1 MRQVRI
7 LLGFIILLSL
17 VRCSTHDPQQM
28 HPDFFVDEEGAV
40 ISQLLSDRILSLAV
54 DSRYLWVGT
63 DRGLSRY
70 DKAGGRW
77 SNFTVKD
84 GLAHNHVLSIALDGL
99 QVWIGTRDGVSR
111 YEISTSTWT
120 RYMPRDGLAGR
131 EVSSIAVDSRFIWF
145 GTPNGLSRYDK
156 ETNSWARKREE
167 DGLAGDFVTQI
178 VIDDDY
184 IWVGTENGVSRY
196 DKLTDS
202 WNNYDKDSG
211 LIDNS
216 VTAIA
221 ADEDSVWFGTENKG
235 LSRYDQRNSEF
246 VRAYTKRDRLT
257 SDQINA
263 LAVDGT
269 SLWLGTADSGVQR
282 YILSVNTWRE
292 YTAETGLSSNHITA
306 IAADGNVVWFGT
318 YEHGLVRYDLRH
330 ETWRIYNEIKA
341 LSDNDVK
348 DIFLT
353 EESVWVATRSGL
365 NQAIYLESA
374 GNSTILNW
382 RTLSKAE
389 GLADNY
395 VTTVVKVGEDLWAG
409 TPRGLGVRRGNEDRW
424 RFFTTKDGL
433 AHDFVTC
440 VAWEPANRAT
450 EGNEQ
455 GERTEEWKGGKDN
468 NTPYASQSHHASR
481 FTHHVSR
488 LWIGTRA
495 GLSTYEPQNQKWN
508 THPSKLQISGW
519 INDIRLDDNFV
530 WIATTDGLVYH
541 NRSAGVSGKL
551 TKKDGLP
558 SAVINTVAIGRDSV
572 WIGTLS
578 GLAQIDKSFITPHV
592 SRPDMSKIV
601 VPTHR
606 DSALRN
612 ARDFGF
618 HNNVRAIV
626 VDDDTIWIG
635 TPLGLAKYDT
645 TEDLWTHYTRENTNK
660 GLASDNVKT
669 ISKDGD
675 KIWVG
680 TIAGV
685 SCFDKTTSKWSKH
698 VAATTTEVL
707 HSNWVSKL
715 AEDGDGLWFG
725 NWKDSTAGA
734 IVRYNGQTDTFRF
747 FSKEDLPLK
756 SIERPITRIHA
767 LTVGKNE
774 VWVGTN
780 GGVLRYNKATDMWHH
795 YTTAEGLPN
804 NEVWTIVLD
813 DPHLWTAHVGGV
825 VSRYSL
831 ETDVWQTYEIVP
843 SVEWS
848 NIGTIAVD
856 PRYVWVTTVWE
867 GIKRY
872 DKLTDQWSS
881 ITEAHGLGNNETND
895 LLVDGDFIWVTG
907 WGDAS
912 RYDRR
917 TKEWEIFSSQRVLS
931 DVNFGIDKGLD
942 GVWLSYSGWGGDGA
956 IASKYHNT
964 TDSWTTLKLPQ
975 MEGVEFDRTKQV
987 VETVDAVW
995 FAADEQGLARYNK
1008 AAKDWTFFSKE
1019 NGLASNDLIEYSL
1032 VVDDRYAWLGT
1043 AGGLSRYD
1051 LKKEIWTTFSRSPLT
1066 RTLRESK
1073 VYAIAAEARYVW
1085 LATTNGLHRYDKQ
1098 TDRWFAP
1105 RLKEEDDERDGTPS
1119 VTCLAIDEKYAWLGT
1134 NKGVLRYDKAGD
1146 RWETYTVE
1154 NGLPSNTVRDLD
1166 VRGYDLWISTD
1177 RGVATFNRL
1186 SDDPN
1191 AWESHTQAL
1200 EVKGMSDD
1208 KQYAQTL
1215 LSDDVRCVAVGEEM
1229 VWFGTD
1235 KGTCQYDREKKTWEA
1250 LSTDVSVLDEIGPGS
1265 AEDPDNREIQRN
1277 LLDTSVIVIDGK
1289 DIWFGTGKGATK
1301 YNLESGDF
1309 VTYTRSDGLAS
1320 DVVTS
1325 IALNGEAIWFGSAD
1339 AGVTRLDRTTGD
1351 WRIFNIGDG
1360 LLHNRVEAI
1369 ALDGDQLWFGTE
1381 QGLCRYNQATETWTS
1396 YAEDQ

>member
-1 MRQVRI
+1 MRQIRLI
-7 LLGFIILLSL
+7 LGFIILLSL
-17 VRCSTHDPQQM
+17 ANCSTHDPQQM
-28 HPDFFVDEEGAV
+28 HPDFLLDEEGAAT
-40 ISQLLSDRILSLAV
+40 SQLLSDRVLSLAV

-70 DKAGGRW
+70 DKAQGRW
-77 SNFTVKD
+77 DNFTVKD
-84 GLAHNHVLSIALDGL
+84 GLAHNHVLSIALDNL

-111 YEISTSTWT
+111 YELPTSTWT

-131 EVSSIAVDSRFIWF
+131 EVTSIAVDSRFIWF

-167 DGLAGDFVTQI
+167 DGLVGDAVTQI
-178 VIDDDY
+178 AIDDDY
-184 IWVGTENGVSRY
+184 IWVGTESGVSRY

-202 WNNYDKDSG
+202 WSNYDKDSG

-221 ADEDSVWFGTENKG
+221 ADDDSVWFGTENKG

-269 SLWLGTADSGVQR
+269 SLWLGTADSGAQR

-292 YTAETGLSSNHITA
+292 YTAEAGLPSNHITA
-306 IAADGNVVWFGT
+306 IAADGNVVWLGT
-318 YEHGLVRYDLRH
+318 YEHGLARYDLRS
-330 ETWRIYNEIKA
+330 ETWRLYGEIKA

-348 DIFLT
+348 DILVT
-353 EESVWVATRSGL
+353 DESIWVATRSGL
-365 NQAIYLESA
+365 NQAAYLADTEFSS
-374 GNSTILNW
+374 GPNW

-395 VTTVVKVGEDLWAG
+395 ITAVAEAGEDLWVG
-409 TPRGLGVRRGNEDRW
+409 TPRGLGVKRDNEDRW
-424 RFFTTKDGL
+424 TFFTTKDGL

-440 VAWEPANRAT
+440 VVWES
-450 EGNEQ
+450 
-455 GERTEEWKGGKDN
+455 GGVGG
-468 NTPYASQSHHASR
+468 T
-481 FTHHVSR
+481 FSR
-488 LWIGTRA
+488 LWIGTGV
-495 GLSTYEPQNQKWN
+495 GLSTYEPQNRRWD
-508 THPSKLQISGW
+508 THPSELQISGR
-519 INDIRLDDNFV
+519 INDIKLDGNFV
-530 WIATTDGLVYH
+530 WIATPDGLVYYDKI
-541 NRSAGVSGKL
+541 ADVSGKL
-551 TKKDGLP
+551 TETDGLP
-558 SAVINTVAIGRDSV
+558 SKIINTIEIGGNSI
-572 WIGTLS
+572 WIGTQS
-578 GLAQIDKSFITPHV
+578 GLARLDKPIATSHV
-592 SRPDMSKIV
+592 SDPDTSRILAKREF
-601 VPTHR
+601 T
-606 DSALRN
+606 
-612 ARDFGF
+612 F
-618 HNNVRAIV
+618 HANVRAII
-626 VDDDTIWIG
+626 VDDDTVWIG

-645 TEDLWTHYTRENTNK
+645 AEDLWTHYTRENTNER
-660 GLASDNVKT
+660 LASNNVKV
-669 ISKDGD
+669 ILENGD
-675 KIWVG
+675 KIWIG
-680 TIAGV
+680 TTAGV
-685 SCFDKTTSKWSKH
+685 NCLDKKTGKWSKH

-715 AEDGDGLWFG
+715 AEDGDRLWFG
-725 NWKDSTAGA
+725 NWKDSTEGA
-734 IVRYNGQTDTFRF
+734 IVRYNRQTDTFRF

-756 SIERPITRIHA
+756 SIERPITRIHD
-767 LTVGKNE
+767 LTVDENE

-780 GGVLRYNKATDMWHH
+780 SGLLRYDKTTDTWRH
-795 YTTAEGLPN
+795 YTIEDGLPN
-804 NEVWTIVLD
+804 NEVWTVVLD
-813 DPHLWTAHVGGV
+813 APYLWAAHIGGV

-831 ETDVWQTYEIVP
+831 ESDTCKTYEIVP

-856 PRYVWVTTVWE
+856 PQYVWVTTVWE

-872 DKLTDQWSS
+872 DKSTDTWTA

-895 LLVDGDFIWVTG
+895 LLIDGDYIWVTG

-912 RYDRR
+912 RYDRQ
-917 TKEWEIFSSQRVLS
+917 TGEWKIFSSQRVLS
-931 DVNFGIDKGLD
+931 DVNFGLDRGLD
-942 GVWLSYSGWGGDGA
+942 GVWLTYSGWSGEGA

-987 VETVDAVW
+987 VETADAVW

-1008 AAKDWTFFSKE
+1008 AAKDWTFFSEE

-1032 VVDDRYAWLGT
+1032 VVDDNYAWVGT

-1051 LKKEIWTTFSRSPLT
+1051 LKKEVWTTFTRSPLT

-1073 VYAIAAEARYVW
+1073 VYAIAAEGRYVW
-1085 LATTNGLHRYDKQ
+1085 LATTDGLHRYDKQ

-1105 RLKEEDDERDGTPS
+1105 RLKGTDDDEDETPS
-1119 VTCLAIDEKYAWLGT
+1119 ITCLTIDEKYAWLGT
-1134 NKGVLRYDKAGD
+1134 NRGVLRYDKAGD

-1154 NGLPSNTVRDLD
+1154 NGLPSNTIRDLD
-1166 VRGYDLWISTD
+1166 VKGYDLWISTD

-1208 KQYAQTL
+1208 EKYAQTL
-1215 LSDDVRCVAVGEEM
+1215 LSDDVRCVAVGEKL

-1235 KGTCQYDREKKTWEA
+1235 KGTCLYDREKKTWEA
-1250 LSTDVSVLDEIGPGS
+1250 LTTDSSVLDKIG
-1265 AEDPDNREIQRN
+1265 IQSN
-1277 LLDTSVIVIDGK
+1277 LTDTSIIVIDEEE
-1289 DIWFGTGKGATK
+1289 IWFGTGKGATK
-1301 YNLESGDF
+1301 YNVKSGDF
-1309 VTYTRSDGLAS
+1309 VTYTQSDGLAS
-1320 DVVTS
+1320 DVVTC
-1325 IALNGEAIWFGSAD
+1325 IALSGKEIWFGSAD

-1351 WRIFNIGDG
+1351 WRIFNIDDG
-1360 LLHNRVEAI
+1360 LSHNRVEAI

-1381 QGLCRYNQATETWTS
+1381 RGLCRYNQATGTWTS
-1396 YAEDQ
+1396 YAENQ

>member
-7 LLGFIILLSL
+7 ILRFIILLSL
-17 VRCSTHDPQQM
+17 ASCSTHDPQQI
-28 HPDFFVDEEGAV
+28 HPDFFLDEEGGAT
-40 ISQLLSDRILSLAV
+40 SRLLSDRVLSLAV

-70 DKAGGRW
+70 DKTRGRW
-77 SNFTVKD
+77 NNFTIKD
-84 GLAHNHVLSIALDGL
+84 GLAHNHVLAITLDDL
-99 QVWIGTRDGVSR
+99 QVWIGTRDGVNR
-111 YEISTSTWT
+111 YEIPTSTWT

-145 GTPNGLSRYDK
+145 GTRNGLSRYDK
-156 ETNSWARKREE
+156 ETNSWARKREA
-167 DGLAGDFVTQI
+167 DGLAGDAVTQI
-178 VIDDDY
+178 AIDDDY

-202 WNNYDKDSG
+202 WNSYDKDSG

-221 ADEDSVWFGTENKG
+221 TDEDSVWFGTENKG

-246 VRAYTKRDRLT
+246 VRAYTQRDRLT

-269 SLWLGTADSGVQR
+269 SLWLGTADSGAQR

-292 YTAETGLSSNHITA
+292 YTTKAGLPSNHITA

-330 ETWRIYNEIKA
+330 ETWRVYNEIKA

-348 DIFLT
+348 DILAT
-353 EESVWVATRSGL
+353 DESIWVATRSGL
-365 NQAIYLESA
+365 NQAAYLADAEFSL
-374 GNSTILNW
+374 GLNW
-382 RTLSKAE
+382 QTLSKAE

-395 VTTVVKVGEDLWAG
+395 ITAVTEIGEDLWVG
-409 TPRGLGVRRGNEDRW
+409 TPRGLGVRYGSEDRW
-424 RFFTTKDGL
+424 SFFTTKDGL

-440 VAWEPANRAT
+440 IEWEPANRAT
-450 EGNEQ
+450 EGRGQ
-455 GERTEEWKGGKDN
+455 GEGMEEWKGGNDN
-468 NTPYASQSHHASR
+468 NTPYASQSY
-481 FTHHVSR
+481 HVSR
-488 LWIGTRA
+488 LWIGTKA
-495 GLSTYEPQNQKWN
+495 GLSTYEPYNRQWN
-508 THPSKLQISGW
+508 THPSELQIPGR
-519 INDIRLDDNFV
+519 INDIKLDGSFV
-530 WIATTDGLVYH
+530 WIATVDGLVYYDRCA
-541 NRSAGVSGKL
+541 NVSGKL
-551 TKKDGLP
+551 TETDGLP
-558 SAVINTVAIGRDSV
+558 SEVINTVAIRGDTI

-578 GLAQIDKSFITPHV
+578 GLAQLDRSILRKKENERLSKLGRSVVLPPSF
-592 SRPDMSKIV
+592 
-601 VPTHR
+601 
-606 DSALRN
+606 SAPR
-612 ARDFGF
+612 A
-618 HNNVRAIV
+618 NVRAIV

-635 TPLGLAKYDT
+635 TPSGLAKYNI
-645 TEDLWTHYTRENTNK
+645 TEDAWTYYTRENTNE
-660 GLASDNVKT
+660 GLVSDNVKT
-669 ISKDGD
+669 ISKNDD

-685 SCFDKTTSKWSKH
+685 SCLDKKTGKWSKH

-725 NWKDSTAGA
+725 NWKDSTEGA
-734 IVRYNGQTDTFRF
+734 IVRYNRQTDTFHF

-767 LTVGKNE
+767 LTVGENE

-780 GGVLRYNKATDMWHH
+780 GGVLRYNKATDMWRH
-795 YTTAEGLPN
+795 YTTEDGLPN

-813 DPHLWTAHVGGV
+813 APYLWTAHIGGV

-831 ETDVWQTYEIVP
+831 ETDTWKTYEIVP

-848 NIGTIAVD
+848 NIGTIAVG

-872 DKLTDQWSS
+872 DKLTNQWSS

-895 LLVDGDFIWVTG
+895 LLIEGDYIWVTG

-912 RYDRR
+912 RYNRR
-917 TKEWEIFSSQRVLS
+917 TGEWEIFSSWRVLS
-931 DVNFGIDKGLD
+931 GMNFGIDRGLD

-956 IASKYHNT
+956 IASKYHNK

-975 MEGVEFDRTKQV
+975 MEEVDFDRTMQV

-1008 AAKDWTFFSKE
+1008 AAKDWTFFSEE

-1032 VVDDRYAWLGT
+1032 VVDDNYAWVGT
-1043 AGGLSRYD
+1043 AGGLSRYN
-1051 LKKEIWTTFSRSPLT
+1051 LKKEVWTTFTQSPLT

-1073 VYAIAAEARYVW
+1073 VYAIAVEARYVW
-1085 LATTNGLHRYDKQ
+1085 LGTTNGLHRYDKQ
-1098 TDRWFAP
+1098 TNRWFAP
-1105 RLKEEDDERDGTPS
+1105 RLKGLEDEGDDTLS
-1119 VTCLAIDEKYAWLGT
+1119 VTCLAIDEKYVWLGT
-1134 NKGVLRYDKAGD
+1134 NKGILRYDKAGN

-1154 NGLPSNTVRDLD
+1154 NGLPSNTIRDLD
-1166 VRGYDLWISTD
+1166 VKGYDLWISTD

-1235 KGTCQYDREKKTWEA
+1235 KGTCRYDREKKTWEA
-1250 LSTDVSVLDEIGPGS
+1250 FTTDVSVLDRIG
-1265 AEDPDNREIQRN
+1265 IQSD
-1277 LLDTSVIVIDGK
+1277 LTDTSVIVIDGE
-1289 DIWFGTGKGATK
+1289 DIWFGTDKGATK
-1301 YNLESGDF
+1301 YNAESGDF
-1309 VTYTRSDGLAS
+1309 VTYTLLDGLAS

-1325 IALNGEAIWFGSAD
+1325 ITLNGEEIWFGSAD
-1339 AGVTRLDRTTGD
+1339 AGVTRLNRITGD
-1351 WRIFNIGDG
+1351 WRVFNIDDG

-1381 QGLCRYNQATETWTS
+1381 RGLCRYNQKTGTWTS
-1396 YAEDQ
+1396 YAED

>member
-17 VRCSTHDPQQM
+17 VRCSTHDPQQI
-28 HPDFFVDEEGAV
+28 HPDFFLDEAGGV
-40 ISQLLSDRILSLAV
+40 TSQLLSDHILSLAV

-70 DKAGGRW
+70 NKMQGRW

-84 GLAHNHVLSIALDGL
+84 GLAHNHVLSIALDDF
-99 QVWIGTRDGVSR
+99 QVWIGTRDGVSL
-111 YEISTSTWT
+111 YEMDTNTWT

-156 ETNSWARKREE
+156 ETNSWARKRKE
-167 DGLAGDFVTQI
+167 DGLAGDFVTRI
-178 VIDDDY
+178 AIDDDY

-202 WNNYDKDSG
+202 WNNYDEDSG

-216 VTAIA
+216 VTAIS

-269 SLWLGTADSGVQR
+269 SLWLGTADSGAQR

-292 YTAETGLSSNHITA
+292 YTAESGLSSNHITA

-330 ETWRIYNEIKA
+330 ETWRIYSEIKA

-348 DIFLT
+348 DIFVT
-353 EESVWVATRSGL
+353 DESVWVATRSGL
-365 NQAIYLESA
+365 NQAIYLEST
-374 GNSTILNW
+374 GDSTTLNW
-382 RTLSKAE
+382 RALSKAE

-395 VTTVVKVGEDLWAG
+395 VTSVMKVGEDLWVG
-409 TPRGLGVRRGNEDRW
+409 TPRGLGVRRGDEDRW
-424 RFFTTKDGL
+424 TFFTTKDGL

-440 VAWEPANRAT
+440 VAWEPANGAT
-450 EGNEQ
+450 HGHGK

-488 LWIGTRA
+488 VWIGTRE

-508 THPSKLQISGW
+508 THPSTLQISDW
-519 INDIRLDDNFV
+519 INDIKLDDSCV
-530 WIATTDGLVYH
+530 WIATADGLVYH
-541 NRSAGVSGKL
+541 NPSAGVSGKL
-551 TKKDGLP
+551 TEKDGLP
-558 SAVINTVAIGRDSV
+558 SEVVNTVAIGRDSV

-578 GLAQIDKSFITPHV
+578 GLAQVDKSFITPHV
-592 SRPDMSKIV
+592 SRF
-601 VPTHR
+601 R
-606 DSALRN
+606 
-612 ARDFGF
+612 F
-618 HNNVRAIV
+618 HNNVRTIV
-626 VDDDTIWIG
+626 VDDGTIWVG
-635 TPLGLAKYDT
+635 APLGLAKYDT
-645 TEDLWTHYTRENTNK
+645 AEDLWTHYTRENTNG
-660 GLASDNVKT
+660 GLASDNVKA
-669 ISKDGD
+669 ISKNRG
-675 KIWVG
+675 KIWIG
-680 TIAGV
+680 TTAGV
-685 SCFDKTTSKWSKH
+685 SCLDKKTGKWSKH
-698 VAATTTEVL
+698 VAAPTTEML

-715 AEDGDGLWFG
+715 AEDQEGLWFG
-725 NWKDSTAGA
+725 NWKDSTEGA
-734 IVRYNGQTDTFRF
+734 IVRYNKQTDTFRF

-756 SIERPITRIHA
+756 STQVPITRVHG
-767 LTVGKNE
+767 LTVGKNK

-780 GGVLRYNKATDMWHH
+780 GGLLCYDRTTDMWRH
-795 YTTAEGLPN
+795 YTIEDGLPN

-813 DPHLWTAHVGGV
+813 TPHLWMGHIGGM
-825 VSRYSL
+825 VSRYSV
-831 ETDVWQTYEIVP
+831 ETDTWKTYEIVP

-895 LLVDGDFIWVTG
+895 LLIDGDFIWVTG

-917 TKEWEIFSSQRVLS
+917 TGEWQIFSSQRVLS
-931 DVNFGIDKGLD
+931 GVNFGIDRGLD
-942 GVWLSYSGWGGDGA
+942 GVWLTYSGWGGDGA
-956 IASKYHNT
+956 IASKYHNK

-987 VETVDAVW
+987 VETVEAVW

-1008 AAKDWTFFSKE
+1008 AAKDWTFFSDE

-1032 VVDDRYAWLGT
+1032 IVDDNYAWVGT

-1051 LKKEIWTTFSRSPLT
+1051 LKKEVWTTFTRSPLT

-1085 LATTNGLHRYDKQ
+1085 LATTSGLHRYDKQ

-1105 RLKEEDDERDGTPS
+1105 RLKEMEDEGNGTPS

-1134 NKGVLRYDKAGD
+1134 NKGILRYDKAGD

-1154 NGLPSNTVRDLD
+1154 NGLPSNIIRDLD

-1200 EVKGMSDD
+1200 EVEGMGDD
-1208 KQYAQTL
+1208 KKYAQTL
-1215 LSDDVRCVAVGEEM
+1215 LSDDVRCVAVGEQL

-1235 KGTCQYDREKKTWEA
+1235 KGACRYDREKKTWEA
-1250 LSTDVSVLDEIGPGS
+1250 LTTDLSVLDKIGS
-1265 AEDPDNREIQRN
+1265 RSK
-1277 LLDTSVIVIDGK
+1277 LTDTSVIVIDGEE
-1289 DIWFGTGKGATK
+1289 IWFGTGKGATN
-1301 YNLESGDF
+1301 YNTESGDF

-1320 DVVTS
+1320 DVVTC
-1325 IALNGEAIWFGSAD
+1325 IALNGEEIWFGSAD

-1351 WRIFNIGDG
+1351 WRVFDTNDG
-1360 LLHNRVEAI
+1360 LPHNRVEAI
-1369 ALDGDQLWFGTE
+1369 ALDGDHLWFGTE
-1381 QGLCRYNQATETWTS
+1381 RGLCRYNQATGTWTS
-1396 YAEDQ
+1396 YAED

>member
-1 MRQVRI
+1 MRQIRLI
-7 LLGFIILLSL
+7 LGFIILLSIAS
-17 VRCSTHDPQQM
+17 CSTHDPQQIS
-28 HPDFFVDEEGAV
+28 PDFFLDQEGGLT
-40 ISQLLSDRILSLAV
+40 SQLLSDHVLSLAV
-54 DSRYLWVGT
+54 GSRYLWVGT

-70 DKAGGRW
+70 DKVGGRW
-77 SNFTVKD
+77 DNFTVKD
-84 GLAHNHVLSIALDGL
+84 GLAHNHVLSIALDDL

-111 YEISTSTWT
+111 YEMDTNTWG

-131 EVSSIAVDSRFIWF
+131 EVSCIAVDSRFIWF

-167 DGLAGDFVTQI
+167 DGLAGDAVTQI

-202 WNNYDKDSG
+202 WNNYDTDSG
-211 LIDNS
+211 LIDNN

-221 ADEDSVWFGTENKG
+221 TDEDSVWFGTENKG

-257 SDQINA
+257 SDHINA

-269 SLWLGTADSGVQR
+269 SLWLGTADNGAQR

-306 IAADGNVVWFGT
+306 IAADGNVIWFGT

-330 ETWRIYNEIKA
+330 ETWRVYNEIKA

-348 DIFLT
+348 DILAT
-353 EESVWVATRSGL
+353 DKSVWVATRSGL
-365 NQAIYLESA
+365 NQAIYVESA
-374 GNSTILNW
+374 RDSTTLNW

-395 VTTVVKVGEDLWAG
+395 ITTVVEVGADLWIG
-409 TPRGLGVRRGNEDRW
+409 TPRGLGVQHATEDKW
-424 RFFTTKDGL
+424 VFFTTKDGL
-433 AHDFVTC
+433 VHDFVTC
-440 VAWEPANRAT
+440 IAWEPANRAT
-450 EGNEQ
+450 EGQGQ
-455 GERTEEWKGGKDN
+455 GEGTEEWKGRKDN
-468 NTPYASQSHHASR
+468 NTPYASQAHHASR

-488 LWIGTRA
+488 LWIGTRT
-495 GLSTYEPQNQKWN
+495 GLSTYEPQNRKWN
-508 THPSKLQISGW
+508 THPSSLQISDQ
-519 INDIRLDDNFV
+519 INGIRLDDNLV
-530 WIATTDGLVYH
+530 WIATTDGLVYY
-541 NRSAGVSGKL
+541 NRSTHVSGKL
-551 TKKDGLP
+551 TETDGLP
-558 SAVINTVAIGRDSV
+558 SEIINTIAIEGNSIWV
-572 WIGTLS
+572 GTPS
-578 GLAQIDKSFITPHV
+578 GLARLDKSFLTHHV
-592 SRPDMSKIV
+592 SRPDISRV
-601 VPTHR
+601 LVPIHR
-606 DSALRN
+606 DSAPRN
-612 ARDFGF
+612 EQNFTLHA
-618 HNNVRAIV
+618 NVRAIV
-626 VDDDTIWIG
+626 VDPPYPPASGGIRGVWIG
-635 TPLGLAKYDT
+635 TPFGLAKYNI
-645 TEDLWTHYTRENTNK
+645 TEDAWTHYTRENTNE
-660 GLASDNVKT
+660 GLAADNVKT
-669 ISKDGD
+669 ISKHGD
-675 KIWVG
+675 KVWIG

-685 SCFDKTTSKWSKH
+685 SCLDERTGNWSKY

-725 NWKDSTAGA
+725 NWKDSTEGA
-734 IVRYNGQTDTFRF
+734 IVRYDRQTDTFRF

-756 SIERPITRIHA
+756 SIERPITRVHA
-767 LTVGKNE
+767 LTVDGNE

-780 GGVLRYNKATDMWHH
+780 GGLLRYDKTMDMWRH
-795 YTTAEGLPN
+795 YTIEDGLPN
-804 NEVWTIVLD
+804 NEVWTLVLD
-813 DPHLWTAHVGGV
+813 PPYLWTAHIGGV

-831 ETDVWQTYEIVP
+831 ETDTWKTYEIVP

-856 PRYVWVTTVWE
+856 PRYVWVTTIWE

-881 ITEAHGLGNNETND
+881 ITEVHGLGNNETND
-895 LLVDGDFIWVTG
+895 LLIDGDYVWVTG

-912 RYDRR
+912 RYNRQ
-917 TKEWEIFSSQRVLS
+917 TGKWEIFSSQRVLS
-931 DVNFGIDKGLD
+931 DVNFGLDRGLD
-942 GVWLSYSGWGGDGA
+942 GVWLTYSGWGGEGA

-964 TDSWTTLKLPQ
+964 TDSWTTLRLPQ
-975 MEGVEFDRTKQV
+975 MEGVEFDRARQV

-1008 AAKDWTFFSKE
+1008 AAKDWTFFSDE

-1032 VVDDRYAWLGT
+1032 VVDDNYAWVGT

-1051 LKKEIWTTFSRSPLT
+1051 LKQEVWTTFTRSPLT

-1073 VYAIAAEARYVW
+1073 VYAIAAEGRYVW
-1085 LATTNGLHRYDKQ
+1085 LGTTNGLHRYDKQ

-1105 RLKEEDDERDGTPS
+1105 RLKGVEDEEDDTPS
-1119 VTCLAIDEKYAWLGT
+1119 ITCLAIDEKYAWLGT
-1134 NKGVLRYDKAGD
+1134 NKGILRYDKAGD
-1146 RWETYTVE
+1146 RWERYTVE
-1154 NGLPSNTVRDLD
+1154 NGLPSNTIRDLD

-1200 EVKGMSDD
+1200 EVKGMGDD
-1208 KQYAQTL
+1208 MKYAQTL
-1215 LSDDVRCVAVGEEM
+1215 LSDDVRCVAIGEAM

-1235 KGTCQYDREKKTWEA
+1235 KGTCRYDREKKTWEA
-1250 LSTDVSVLDEIGPGS
+1250 LTTDSSVLDKIG
-1265 AEDPDNREIQRN
+1265 IQSN
-1277 LLDTSVIVIDGK
+1277 LADTSVIVIDEA
-1289 DIWFGTGKGATK
+1289 DIWFGTHKGATK
-1301 YNLESGDF
+1301 YNVESGDF

-1320 DVVTS
+1320 DVVTC
-1325 IALNGEAIWFGSAD
+1325 IALNGEEIWFGSAD
-1339 AGVTRLDRTTGD
+1339 AGVTRLNKTTGD
-1351 WRIFNIGDG
+1351 WHIFNINDG
-1360 LLHNRVEAI
+1360 LPHNRVEAI
-1369 ALDGDQLWFGTE
+1369 ALDGDELWFGTE
-1381 QGLCRYNQATETWTS
+1381 RGLCRYNQATGTWTS
-1396 YAEDQ
+1396 YAED

>member
-1 MRQVRI
+1 MKKKTEGDLKKMRQICLI
-7 LLGFIILLSL
+7 LGLIILLSL
-17 VRCSTHDPQQM
+17 ANCATHDPQQI
-28 HPDFFVDEEGAV
+28 HPDFFVDGEGGV
-40 ISQLLSDRILSLAV
+40 ISQLLSNRVLSLAV

-70 DKAGGRW
+70 DKTQGRW
-77 SNFTVKD
+77 TNFTVRD
-84 GLAHNHVLSIALDGL
+84 GLAHNHVLSIVLDGA

-111 YEISTSTWT
+111 YEIPTSTWR

-131 EVSSIAVDSRFIWF
+131 EVSCIAVDSRFIWF

-167 DGLAGDFVTQI
+167 EGLAGNFVTQI

-202 WNNYDKDSG
+202 WNNYDKESG

-269 SLWLGTADSGVQR
+269 SLWLGTADSGAQR

-292 YTAETGLSSNHITA
+292 YTAETGLPSNHITA

-330 ETWRIYNEIKA
+330 ETWRTYNEIKA
-341 LSDNDVK
+341 LSDNDIK
-348 DIFLT
+348 DILVT
-353 EESVWVATRSGL
+353 DESIWVATRSGL
-365 NQAIYLESA
+365 NQAIYLE
-374 GNSTILNW
+374 NVRDSTKLNW

-395 VTTVVKVGEDLWAG
+395 VTTVVEVGEDLWVG
-409 TPRGLGVRRGNEDRW
+409 TPRGLGVRHGNEDRW
-424 RFFTTKDGL
+424 TFFTTNDGL

-450 EGNEQ
+450 EGHEQ

-468 NTPYASQSHHASR
+468 NTPYASQSHH
-481 FTHHVSR
+481 VSR

-495 GLSTYEPQNQKWN
+495 GLSTYEPQTQKWN
-508 THPSKLQISGW
+508 THPSELQVSGW
-519 INDIRLDDNFV
+519 INDIKLDNDFV
-530 WIATTDGLVYH
+530 WIATADGLIY
-541 NRSAGVSGKL
+541 NNSSAGVSGKL
-551 TKKDGLP
+551 IEKDGLP
-558 SAVINTVAIGRDSV
+558 SKMINTIEVGGNSV
-572 WIGTLS
+572 WIGTPS
-578 GLAQIDKSFITPHV
+578 GLARLDKSFITSHI
-592 SRPDMSKIV
+592 SRPDISRLL
-601 VPTHR
+601 VPTHW

-612 ARDFGF
+612 ERDFTF
-618 HNNVRAIV
+618 HANVRAIV
-626 VDDDTIWIG
+626 ADADSTIWIG
-635 TPLGLAKYDT
+635 TPSGLAKYNVI
-645 TEDLWTHYTRENTNK
+645 ENAWTHYTRENTNR
-660 GLASDNVKT
+660 GLASNNVKT
-669 ISKDGD
+669 ISKNGGMVW
-675 KIWVG
+675 IG
-680 TIAGV
+680 TTAGV
-685 SCFDKTTSKWSKH
+685 SCLDERTGNWSKH

-725 NWKDSTAGA
+725 NWKDSTEGA
-734 IVRYNGQTDTFRF
+734 IVRYDRQIDIFRF

-756 SIERPITRIHA
+756 PIERPITRIHA
-767 LTVGKNE
+767 LTVSGDA
-774 VWVGTN
+774 VWIGTN
-780 GGVLRYNKATDMWHH
+780 GGLLRYDKATDMWRH
-795 YTTAEGLPN
+795 YTIKDGLPN
-804 NEVWTIVLD
+804 NEVWAVVLD
-813 DPHLWTAHVGGV
+813 APYLWTAHIGGV

-831 ETDVWQTYEIVP
+831 ETDTWKTYEIMP

-856 PRYVWVTTVWE
+856 SRYVWVTTVWE

-881 ITEAHGLGNNETND
+881 ITEAHGLGNNEAND
-895 LLVDGDFIWVTG
+895 LLIDGDYIWVTG

-917 TKEWEIFSSQRVLS
+917 TEEWEIFSSWRVLS
-931 DVNFGIDKGLD
+931 GVNFGIDRGLD
-942 GVWLSYSGWGGDGA
+942 GVWLRYSGWGGDGA
-956 IASKYHNT
+956 IASKYHNK

-975 MEGVEFDRTKQV
+975 MEGVDFRRTMQV
-987 VETVDAVW
+987 VETADAVW
-995 FAADEQGLARYNK
+995 FTADEQGLARYNK
-1008 AAKDWTFFSKE
+1008 SAKDWTFFSEE
-1019 NGLASNDLIEYSL
+1019 NGLASNDLIEYSV
-1032 VVDDRYAWLGT
+1032 VVDGNYAWVGT

-1051 LKKEIWTTFSRSPLT
+1051 LKTEVWTNFTQSPLV

-1098 TDRWFAP
+1098 TNRWFLP
-1105 RLKEEDDERDGTPS
+1105 RVERMDDEEDEADEDDTPG
-1119 VTCLAIDEKYAWLGT
+1119 VTCLAVDEKYAWLGT
-1134 NKGVLRYDKAGD
+1134 NKGILRYDKAGD

-1154 NGLPSNTVRDLD
+1154 NGLPSNTIRDLD
-1166 VRGYDLWISTD
+1166 VRDYDLWISTD

-1191 AWESHTQAL
+1191 AWEAHTQAL
-1200 EVKGMSDD
+1200 EVKGMGDNQ
-1208 KQYAQTL
+1208 KYAETL

-1235 KGTCQYDREKKTWEA
+1235 KGACRYDREKKTWTV
-1250 LSTDVSVLDEIGPGS
+1250 LTTDSSVLDAIEVQGK
-1265 AEDPDNREIQRN
+1265 
-1277 LLDTSVIVIDGK
+1277 LTDTSVIVVDGE
-1289 DIWFGTGKGATK
+1289 DIWFGTSKGATK
-1301 YNLESGDF
+1301 YNTQSGDF

-1320 DVVTS
+1320 DVVTC
-1325 IALNGEAIWFGSAD
+1325 IALNGAEIWFGSAD

-1351 WRIFNIGDG
+1351 WRVFNIDHG
-1360 LLHNRVEAI
+1360 LPHNRVEAI

-1381 QGLCRYNQATETWTS
+1381 RGLCRYNQKTGTWTS
-1396 YAEDQ
+1396 YAEN

>member
-1 MRQVRI
+1 MRQSRI
-7 LLGFIILLSL
+7 ILGFIIFLSL
-17 VRCSTHDPQQM
+17 ASCSTHDPQQM

-40 ISQLLSDRILSLAV
+40 ISQLLSDRILALAV

-70 DKAGGRW
+70 DKMQGRW
-77 SNFTVKD
+77 TNFTVKD

-111 YEISTSTWT
+111 YAMDTDTWT

-131 EVSSIAVDSRFIWF
+131 EISCVAVDSRFIWF

-156 ETNSWARKREE
+156 ETNSWARKREAE
-167 DGLAGDFVTQI
+167 GLAGDFVTQI
-178 VIDDDY
+178 AIDDDY

-269 SLWLGTADSGVQR
+269 SLWLGTADSGAQR

-292 YTAETGLSSNHITA
+292 YTAETGLASNHITA

-330 ETWRIYNEIKA
+330 ETWRIYSEIRA

-348 DIFLT
+348 DIFVT
-353 EESVWVATRSGL
+353 DESVWVATRSGL
-365 NQAIYLESA
+365 NRAIYLESA
-374 GNSTILNW
+374 GAATPLSW

-389 GLADNY
+389 GLPDNY
-395 VTTVVKVGEDLWAG
+395 ITTVVEVGGDLWVG
-409 TPRGLGVRRGNEDRW
+409 TPRGLGKRQIPLQLKKNKVAEFASRRGNEDRW
-424 RFFTTKDGL
+424 TFFTTKDGL

-450 EGNEQ
+450 EGHGQ
-455 GERTEEWKGGKDN
+455 GRGKDN
-468 NTPYASQSHHASR
+468 NTPYASQSHH
-481 FTHHVSR
+481 VSR
-488 LWIGTRA
+488 LWVGTRA
-495 GLSTYEPQNQKWN
+495 GLSTYEPQNRKWN
-508 THPSKLQISGW
+508 THPSELQISGW
-519 INDIRLDDNFV
+519 VNDIRLDGSFV
-530 WIATTDGLVYH
+530 WIATTDGLVYYD
-541 NRSAGVSGKL
+541 RSAGVSGKL
-551 TKKDGLP
+551 TEKDGLP
-558 SAVINTVAIGRDSV
+558 SEIINTVAIGVNSI
-572 WIGTLS
+572 WIGTQS
-578 GLAQIDKSFITPHV
+578 GLARLDRSFLTSHV
-592 SRPDMSKIV
+592 SRF
-601 VPTHR
+601 T
-606 DSALRN
+606 
-612 ARDFGF
+612 F
-618 HNNVRAIV
+618 HANVRAIV
-626 VDDDTIWIG
+626 VDDDSVWIG
-635 TPLGLAKYDT
+635 TPSGLAKYNITADA
-645 TEDLWTHYTRENTNK
+645 WTYYTRENTNE
-660 GLASDNVKT
+660 GLAADNVQT
-669 ISKDGD
+669 ISKSGN

-685 SCFDKTTSKWSKH
+685 SCLDEKTGKWSKH
-698 VAATTTEVL
+698 LAATTTEVL

-715 AEDGDGLWFG
+715 TEDGDGLWFG
-725 NWKDSTAGA
+725 NWKDSTEGA
-734 IVRYNGQTDTFRF
+734 IVRYNRQTDAFRF

-756 SIERPITRIHA
+756 SIERPITRIHG
-767 LTVGKNE
+767 LTVDENE

-780 GGVLRYNKATDMWHH
+780 GGLLRYDKRTDMWRH
-795 YTTAEGLPN
+795 YTTEDGLPN

-813 DPHLWTAHVGGV
+813 GPYLWTAHIGGV
-825 VSRYSL
+825 VSRYSV
-831 ETDVWQTYEIVP
+831 EAEVWETYEIVP
-843 SVEWS
+843 SVRWS

-895 LLVDGDFIWVTG
+895 LLIEGDYIWVTG

-912 RYDRR
+912 RYNRR
-917 TKEWEIFSSQRVLS
+917 TEEWEIFSSQRVLS
-931 DVNFGIDKGLD
+931 DVNFGIDRGID
-942 GVWLSYSGWGGDGA
+942 GVWLSYSGWSGDGA

-975 MEGVEFDRTKQV
+975 MEGVDFDRTKQV
-987 VETVDAVW
+987 VETADAVW

-1008 AAKDWTFFSKE
+1008 AAKDWTFFSDE

-1032 VVDDRYAWLGT
+1032 VVDDSYAWVGT
-1043 AGGLSRYD
+1043 AEGLSRYD
-1051 LKKEIWTTFSRSPLT
+1051 LKTEVWTTFTRSPLT

-1073 VYAIAAEARYVW
+1073 VYAIAAEGRYVW
-1085 LATTNGLHRYDKQ
+1085 LGTTNGLHRYDKQ

-1105 RLKEEDDERDGTPS
+1105 RLKGVEDEGDDIPS
-1119 VTCLAIDEKYAWLGT
+1119 ITCLAIDEKYAWLGT
-1134 NKGVLRYDKAGD
+1134 NRGVLRYDKAGD
-1146 RWETYTVE
+1146 RWETYSVE
-1154 NGLPSNTVRDLD
+1154 NGLPSDTIRDLD
-1166 VRGYDLWISTD
+1166 VSGYDLWISTD

-1200 EVKGMSDD
+1200 EVEGMGND
-1208 KQYAQTL
+1208 KKYAQTL
-1215 LSDDVRCVAVGEEM
+1215 LSDDVRCVAVGEEL

-1235 KGTCQYDREKKTWEA
+1235 KGTCRYDREQKTWEA
-1250 LSTDVSVLDEIGPGS
+1250 LTTDSSVLNKSGTQ
-1265 AEDPDNREIQRN
+1265 NK
-1277 LLDTSVIVIDGK
+1277 LTDTSVIIIDEA

-1301 YNLESGDF
+1301 YNIESGDF

-1320 DVVTS
+1320 DVVTC
-1325 IALNGEAIWFGSAD
+1325 IALNGEEIWFGSAD
-1339 AGVTRLDRTTGD
+1339 AGVTRLDRNTGD
-1351 WRIFNIGDG
+1351 WRVFNMDDG

-1381 QGLCRYNQATETWTS
+1381 RGLCRYNQATGTWTS
-1396 YAEDQ
+1396 YAED

>member
-1 MRQVRI
+1 MRQIRI
-7 LLGFIILLSL
+7 ILGFIIFLSL
-17 VRCSTHDPQQM
+17 ASCSTHDPQQM
-28 HPDFFVDEEGAV
+28 HPDFFLDKGERAT
-40 ISQLLSDRILSLAV
+40 SQLLSDRVLSLAV

-70 DKAGGRW
+70 DKAQGRW
-77 SNFTVKD
+77 DNFTVKD
-84 GLAHNHVLSIALDGL
+84 GLAHNHVLSVVLDGA

-131 EVSSIAVDSRFIWF
+131 EISCIAVDSRFIWF

-167 DGLAGDFVTQI
+167 DGLAGDSVTRI
-178 VIDDDY
+178 VIDDNY

-221 ADEDSVWFGTENKG
+221 ADEDSVWFGTKNKG

-269 SLWLGTADSGVQR
+269 SLWLGTADSGAQR

-292 YTAETGLSSNHITA
+292 YTAETGLPSNHITA

-318 YEHGLVRYDLRH
+318 YEHGLVRYDSRH
-330 ETWRIYNEIKA
+330 ETWRIYDEIKT

-348 DIFLT
+348 DILVT
-353 EESVWVATRSGL
+353 DESVWVATRSGL
-365 NQAIYLESA
+365 NQAAYLEDPEFP
-374 GNSTILNW
+374 TELNW
-382 RTLSKAE
+382 RTLSKID
-389 GLADNY
+389 GLVDNY
-395 VTTVVKVGEDLWAG
+395 ITTLAEVEEDLWVG
-409 TPRGLGVRRGNEDRW
+409 TPRGLGKRQIPLQLKKNKVAEFASRHEGEDRW
-424 RFFTTKDGL
+424 TFFTTKDGL

-440 VAWEPANRAT
+440 IAWESADRET
-450 EGNEQ
+450 KGQ
-455 GERTEEWKGGKDN
+455 GRGKGTEEWKRGKDD
-468 NTPYASQSHHASR
+468 NTQSVSQPHHASR

-488 LWIGTRA
+488 LWIGTRS
-495 GLSTYEPQNQKWN
+495 GLSTYEPRNRRWN
-508 THPSKLQISGW
+508 THPSELQISSW
-519 INDIRLDDNFV
+519 INDIKLDNNFV
-530 WIATTDGLVYH
+530 WIATADGLIYH
-541 NRSAGVSGKL
+541 NSSAGVSGKL
-551 TKKDGLP
+551 TEKDGLP
-558 SAVINTVAIGRDSV
+558 SEMINTIAMEDNSIWV
-572 WIGTLS
+572 GTPS
-578 GLAQIDKSFITPHV
+578 GLARLDKSFIKPHI
-592 SRPDMSKIV
+592 SRF
-601 VPTHR
+601 T
-606 DSALRN
+606 
-612 ARDFGF
+612 F
-618 HNNVRAIV
+618 HANVRAIV
-626 VDDDTIWIG
+626 VDDDTVWIG
-635 TPLGLAKYDT
+635 TPSGLAKYNI
-645 TEDLWTHYTRENTNK
+645 TEDAWTHYTRESTNG
-660 GLASDNVKT
+660 GLTSDNVKT
-669 ISKDGD
+669 ISKNGE
-675 KIWVG
+675 KIWIG
-680 TIAGV
+680 TTAGV
-685 SCFDKTTSKWSKH
+685 SCLDEKTGKWSKH
-698 VAATTTEVL
+698 TAATTTEVL

-715 AEDGDGLWFG
+715 TEDEDGLWFG
-725 NWKDSTAGA
+725 NWKDSTEGA
-734 IVRYNGQTDTFRF
+734 IVRYNRQTDTFRF

-756 SIERPITRIHA
+756 SIERPITRIHG
-767 LTVGKNE
+767 LTVGEDE

-780 GGVLRYNKATDMWHH
+780 GGLLRYNKATDMWRH
-795 YTTAEGLPN
+795 YTIENGLPN
-804 NEVWTIVLD
+804 NEVWTIVPD
-813 DPHLWTAHVGGV
+813 IPYLWMAHIGGV

-831 ETDVWQTYEIVP
+831 ETDEWEAYEIVP

-848 NIGTIAVD
+848 NIGTVAAD
-856 PRYVWVTTVWE
+856 PQYVWVTTVWE

-872 DKLTDQWSS
+872 DKLTNQWSS

-895 LLVDGDFIWVTG
+895 LLIDGDYIWVTG

-912 RYDRR
+912 RYNRR

-931 DVNFGIDKGLD
+931 GVNFGIDRGLD
-942 GVWLSYSGWGGDGA
+942 GVWLTYSGWSGDGA

-964 TDSWTTLKLPQ
+964 TDSWTTLKLPE
-975 MEGVEFDRTKQV
+975 MEGVDFDRTKQV
-987 VETVDAVW
+987 VETADAVW

-1008 AAKDWTFFSKE
+1008 AAKDWTFFSEE

-1032 VVDDRYAWLGT
+1032 VVDDSYAWVGT

-1051 LKKEIWTTFSRSPLT
+1051 LKKEVWTTFTRSPLT

-1073 VYAIAAEARYVW
+1073 VYAIAAETRYVW
-1085 LATTNGLHRYDKQ
+1085 MGTTNGLHRYDKR
-1098 TDRWFAP
+1098 TDRWFTP
-1105 RLKEEDDERDGTPS
+1105 RVQGMEDEEENTPS

-1134 NKGVLRYDKAGD
+1134 NKGILRYDKAGD

-1154 NGLPSNTVRDLD
+1154 NGLPSNAIRDVD

-1208 KQYAQTL
+1208 KKYAQTL
-1215 LSDDVRCVAVGEEM
+1215 LSDDVRCVAVGEEV

-1235 KGTCQYDREKKTWEA
+1235 KGTCRYDREKKTWEA
-1250 LSTDVSVLDEIGPGS
+1250 LTTDDAALDKVG
-1265 AEDPDNREIQRN
+1265 IQSN
-1277 LLDTSVIVIDGK
+1277 LTDTSVIVIDGG
-1289 DIWFGTGKGATK
+1289 DIWFGTGTGATK
-1301 YNLESGDF
+1301 YNVESGKF
-1309 VTYTRSDGLAS
+1309 VTYTQSDGLAS
-1320 DVVTS
+1320 DVVTC
-1325 IALNGEAIWFGSAD
+1325 IALNEEEIWFGSAD

-1351 WRIFNIGDG
+1351 WRVFNVDDG
-1360 LLHNRVEAI
+1360 LPHNRVEAI
-1369 ALDGDQLWFGTE
+1369 AFDADELWFGTE
-1381 QGLCRYNQATETWTS
+1381 RGLCRYNQTTGTWTS
-1396 YAEDQ
+1396 YAED

>member
-1 MRQVRI
+1 MHQIR
-7 LLGFIILLSL
+7 LALGFIILLSL
-17 VRCSTHDPQQM
+17 VSCATHDPRQVT
-28 HPDFFVDEEGAV
+28 PDYFLDEKGD
-40 ISQLLSDRILSLAV
+40 ITSQLLSDRVLSLAV

-70 DKAGGRW
+70 DKVDGRW
-77 SNFTVKD
+77 SNFTMKD
-84 GLAHNHVLSIALDGL
+84 GLAHNHVLSIALDDL

-111 YEISTSTWT
+111 YETDTNTWR

-131 EVSSIAVDSRFIWF
+131 EVSCIAVDSRFIWF

-156 ETNSWARKREE
+156 ETNSWARKSEE
-167 DGLAGDFVTQI
+167 DGLAGDDVTQI
-178 VIDDDY
+178 VIDDGY

-269 SLWLGTADSGVQR
+269 SLWLGTADSGAQR

-292 YTAETGLSSNHITA
+292 YTAEAGLPSNHITA

-330 ETWRIYNEIKA
+330 EQWKTYAEIKA

-348 DIFLT
+348 DLLVT
-353 EESVWVATRSGL
+353 DESVWVATRSGL
-365 NQAIYLESA
+365 NQAAYLE
-374 GNSTILNW
+374 NPDFSTGLNW

-395 VTTVVKVGEDLWAG
+395 ITTVVEVGENLWVG
-409 TPRGLGVRRGNEDRW
+409 TPHGLGVRYEGEDKW
-424 RFFTTKDGL
+424 TFFTKKDGL
-433 AHDFVTC
+433 PHDFVTC
-440 VAWEPANRAT
+440 IAWETVNGST
-450 EGNEQ
+450 ES
-455 GERTEEWKGGKDN
+455 
-468 NTPYASQSHHASR
+468 A
-481 FTHHVSR
+481 FSR
-488 LWIGTRA
+488 LWIGTKA
-495 GLSTYEPQNQKWN
+495 GLSTYEPQNRKWN
-508 THPSKLQISGW
+508 THPSNLQISGW
-519 INDIRLDDNFV
+519 INDIKLDRSSV
-530 WIATTDGLVYH
+530 WIATTSGLVYY
-541 NRSAGVSGKL
+541 NRSTRASGTL
-551 TKKDGLP
+551 TEADGLP
-558 SAVINTVAIGRDSV
+558 SEVTNTITIADNSI
-572 WIGTLS
+572 WIGTTS
-578 GLAQIDKSFITPHV
+578 GLAKIDKSFNTPHV
-592 SRPDMSKIV
+592 SIHQESTHRSARPDSIGE
-601 VPTHR
+601 
-606 DSALRN
+606 DSDAIETSGISRLT
-612 ARDFGF
+612 F
-618 HNNVRAIV
+618 HNNVRAIL
-626 VDDDTIWIG
+626 VDDNDTIWIG
-635 TPLGLAKYDT
+635 TPSGLMKYDILK
-645 TEDLWTHYTRENTNK
+645 DAWIHYTRENTNA
-660 GLASDNVKT
+660 GLISDNVKV
-669 ISKDGD
+669 ISKNND

-680 TIAGV
+680 TIGGV
-685 SCFDKTTSKWSKH
+685 SCLDERTGKWSKH

-725 NWKDSTAGA
+725 NWKDSTEGA
-734 IVRYNGQTDTFRF
+734 IVRYNRQTDTFRF

-756 SIERPITRIHA
+756 FAETSISRIHT
-767 LTVGKNE
+767 LTVDENE

-780 GGVLRYNKATDMWHH
+780 GGLLRYDKTMDTWRH
-795 YTTAEGLPN
+795 YTVTDGLPSH
-804 NEVWTIVLD
+804 EVWSIVLD
-813 DPHLWTAHVGGV
+813 DAYLWTAHVGGV
-825 VSRYSL
+825 VGRYSR
-831 ETDVWQTYEIVP
+831 ETDAWKTYEVVP

-856 PRYVWVTTVWE
+856 PQYVWVTTVWE

-872 DKLTDQWSS
+872 DKLADKW
-881 ITEAHGLGNNETND
+881 ITISEADGLGNNETND
-895 LLVDGDFIWVTG
+895 LLIDGDYVWVTG

-912 RYDRR
+912 RYNRR
-917 TKEWEIFSSQRVLS
+917 TEEWKIFSSQRVLS

-942 GVWLSYSGWGGDGA
+942 GVWLTYSGWSGA
-956 IASKYHNT
+956 LASKYNNK
-964 TDSWTTLKLPQ
+964 TDSWTTLNLPKV
-975 MEGVEFDRTKQV
+975 EGLDFGRTKQV
-987 VETVDAVW
+987 VETADTVW
-995 FAADEQGLARYNK
+995 FAVERQGIARYNK
-1008 AAKDWTFFSKE
+1008 AAKDWAFFGE
-1019 NGLASNDLIEYSL
+1019 DEGLASSDLIEYSL
-1032 VVDDRYAWLGT
+1032 VIDDDYAWVGT

-1051 LKKEIWTTFSRSPLT
+1051 LKEEVWISFTQSPLV

-1105 RLKEEDDERDGTPS
+1105 RIQKVEDFRDDTPGI
-1119 VTCLAIDEKYAWLGT
+1119 TCLTVDEKYAWLGT
-1134 NKGVLRYDKAGD
+1134 NNGVLRYDKAGD
-1146 RWETYTVE
+1146 RWERYTVE
-1154 NGLPSNTVRDLD
+1154 NGLPSNTIRDLD
-1166 VRGYDLWISTD
+1166 VKGYDLWVSTD

-1200 EVKGMSDD
+1200 EVESMGAD
-1208 KQYAQTL
+1208 KRYAQTL
-1215 LSDDVRCVAVGEEM
+1215 LSDDVRCVAVGEKL

-1235 KGTCQYDREKKTWEA
+1235 KGTCRYDKDKKTWETLTTDSSA
-1250 LSTDVSVLDEIGPGS
+1250 LDKVGIKS
-1265 AEDPDNREIQRN
+1265 N
-1277 LLDTSVIVIDGK
+1277 LTDTSVIVIDDE

-1301 YNLESGDF
+1301 YNIDSGDF

-1320 DVVTS
+1320 DVVTC
-1325 IALNGEAIWFGSAD
+1325 IALNGAEIWFGSAD
-1339 AGVTRLDRTTGD
+1339 AGVTRLDKTTGD
-1351 WRIFNIGDG
+1351 WRVFSTDDG
-1360 LLHNRVEAI
+1360 LIHNRVEEI

-1381 QGLCRYNQATETWTS
+1381 RGLCRYNQKTETWTS
-1396 YAEDQ
+1396 YAEDIGR

>member
-1 MRQVRI
+1 M
-7 LLGFIILLSL
+7 
-17 VRCSTHDPQQM
+17 P
-28 HPDFFVDEEGAV
+28 PDFFLDEEGGAT
-40 ISQLLSDRILSLAV
+40 SQLLSDRILSLAV

-63 DRGLSRY
+63 DRGLSLY
-70 DKAGGRW
+70 DKIQRRW
-77 SNFTVKD
+77 TNFTVRD
-84 GLAHNHVLSIALDGL
+84 GLAHNHVLSIALDDL

-111 YEISTSTWT
+111 YEMDTNRWR

-131 EVSSIAVDSRFIWF
+131 EVSCIAVDSRFIWF

-156 ETNSWARKREE
+156 ETNSWARKREQ
-167 DGLAGDFVTQI
+167 DGLAGDSVTQI
-178 VIDDDY
+178 TLDDDY

-221 ADEDSVWFGTENKG
+221 ADEDSVWFGTDNKG

-257 SDQINA
+257 SDQING

-269 SLWLGTADSGVQR
+269 SLWLGTADSGAQR

-292 YTAETGLSSNHITA
+292 YTTETGLPSNHITA

-318 YEHGLVRYDLRH
+318 YEHGLVRYDLRR
-330 ETWRIYNEIKA
+330 ETWRFYGEIKA

-348 DIFLT
+348 DILVT
-353 EESVWVATRSGL
+353 DESVWVATRSGL
-365 NQAIYLESA
+365 NQAAYPEGAEFLSR
-374 GNSTILNW
+374 LNW

-395 VTTVVKVGEDLWAG
+395 ITTVVKVGEDLWVG
-409 TPRGLGVRRGNEDRW
+409 TPRGLGKRQIPLQLKKNKVAEFASRHENEDRW
-424 RFFTTKDGL
+424 TFFTTKDGL

-440 VAWEPANRAT
+440 VAWELESRGA
-450 EGNEQ
+450 EG
-455 GERTEEWKGGKDN
+455 T
-468 NTPYASQSHHASR
+468 Y
-481 FTHHVSR
+481 SR
-488 LWIGTRA
+488 LWVGTRA
-495 GLSTYEPQNQKWN
+495 GLSTYEPHHRKWD
-508 THPSKLQISGW
+508 THPAELQISGW
-519 INDIRLDDNFV
+519 INDIKLDGGFV
-530 WIATTDGLVYH
+530 WIATTDGLVYYD
-541 NRSAGVSGKL
+541 RSAGVSGKL
-551 TKKDGLP
+551 TETDGLP
-558 SAVINTVAIGRDSV
+558 SEIINTIAIGGNSIWV
-572 WIGTLS
+572 GTPS
-578 GLAQIDKSFITPHV
+578 GLARVDKPFITPHV
-592 SRPDMSKIV
+592 PIHRGSSQSGISRF
-601 VPTHR
+601 TLHT
-606 DSALRN
+606 
-612 ARDFGF
+612 
-618 HNNVRAIV
+618 NVRAIV
-626 VDDDTIWIG
+626 VGGNDTVWIG
-635 TPLGLAKYDT
+635 TPSGLVKYNV
-645 TEDLWTHYTRENTNK
+645 TEDAWTHYTRKNTNE

-669 ISKDGD
+669 LSKNGD

-685 SCFDKTTSKWSKH
+685 SCLDKKTGRWSKH
-698 VAATTTEVL
+698 IAATTTEVL

-725 NWKDSTAGA
+725 NWKDSTEGA
-734 IVRYNGQTDTFRF
+734 IVRYNRQTDTFRF

-756 SIERPITRIHA
+756 SIGRPITRIHG
-767 LTVGKNE
+767 LTVGENE

-780 GGVLRYNKATDMWHH
+780 GGLLRYDKATDMWRH
-795 YTTAEGLPN
+795 YTTEDGLPN

-813 DPHLWTAHVGGV
+813 APYLWTAHVGGV

-831 ETDVWQTYEIVP
+831 EADTWKTYEIVP
-843 SVEWS
+843 SVRWS
-848 NIGTIAVD
+848 NIGAIAVD
-856 PRYVWVTTVWE
+856 SRYVWVTTVWE

-872 DKLTDQWSS
+872 DKLTDQWIS

-895 LLVDGDFIWVTG
+895 LLIDGDYVWVTG

-912 RYDRR
+912 RYNRQ
-917 TKEWEIFSSQRVLS
+917 TGKWEIFSSQRVLS
-931 DVNFGIDKGLD
+931 DVNFGLDRGLD
-942 GVWLSYSGWGGDGA
+942 GVWLTYSGWSGDGA
-956 IASKYHNT
+956 LASKYHNT

-987 VETVDAVW
+987 VETIDAVW

-1008 AAKDWTFFSKE
+1008 AAKDWTFFSEE

-1032 VVDDRYAWLGT
+1032 VVDENYAWVGT

-1051 LKKEIWTTFSRSPLT
+1051 LKKEVWTTFTRSPLI

-1085 LATTNGLHRYDKQ
+1085 LATSDGLHRYDKQ

-1105 RLKEEDDERDGTPS
+1105 RLKEVDEEEDDTPS
-1119 VTCLAIDEKYAWLGT
+1119 ITCLVLDEKYAWLGT
-1134 NKGVLRYDKAGD
+1134 NRGVLRYDKAGD

-1154 NGLPSNTVRDLD
+1154 NGLPSNTIRDLD

-1200 EVKGMSDD
+1200 EVKGMGDD
-1208 KQYAQTL
+1208 EKYAQTL
-1215 LSDDVRCVAVGEEM
+1215 LSDDVRCVAVGEKL

-1235 KGTCQYDREKKTWEA
+1235 KGTCRYDREKKTWEA
-1250 LSTDVSVLDEIGPGS
+1250 LGTDVSVLDKVGPDVLESGRSKERRGS
-1265 AEDPDNREIQRN
+1265 STSREIQSN
-1277 LLDTSVIVIDGK
+1277 LTDTSVIVIDGE
-1289 DIWFGTGKGATK
+1289 DIWFGTGKGATR
-1301 YNLESGDF
+1301 YDTESGDF

-1320 DVVTS
+1320 DVVTC
-1325 IALNGEAIWFGSAD
+1325 IALSGEEIWFGSAD
-1339 AGVTRLDRTTGD
+1339 AGVTRLDRNTGD
-1351 WRIFNIGDG
+1351 WRVFSIDEG
-1360 LLHNRVEAI
+1360 LPHNRVEAI
-1369 ALDGDQLWFGTE
+1369 AFDDDQIWFGTE
-1381 QGLCRYNQATETWTS
+1381 RGLCRYNQATGTWTS
-1396 YAEDQ
+1396 YAED

>member
-28 HPDFFVDEEGAV
+28 HPDFFVDGKGGVA
-40 ISQLLSDRILSLAV
+40 SQLLSDRVLSLAV

-70 DKAGGRW
+70 DKAQGRW
-77 SNFTVKD
+77 NNFTVKD
-84 GLAHNHVLSIALDGL
+84 GLAHNHVLSIALDDL
-99 QVWIGTRDGVSR
+99 HVWIGTRDGVSR
-111 YEISTSTWT
+111 YEIPTSTWT
-120 RYMPRDGLAGR
+120 RYMPREGLAGR

-167 DGLAGDFVTQI
+167 DGLAGDAVTQI
-178 VIDDDY
+178 IIDDDY

-202 WNNYDKDSG
+202 WNNYNKDSG

-282 YILSVNTWRE
+282 YILSVNTWRG
-292 YTAETGLSSNHITA
+292 YTADTGLSSNHITA

-318 YEHGLVRYDLRH
+318 YEHGLVRYDLRR
-330 ETWRIYNEIKA
+330 ETWRIYDEIKA

-374 GNSTILNW
+374 GDSTTLNW

-395 VTTVVKVGEDLWAG
+395 VTSVVKVGGDLWIG
-409 TPRGLGVRRGNEDRW
+409 TPRGLGKRQIPLQLKENRVAEFASRHEGGDRW
-424 RFFTTKDGL
+424 TFFTTKDGL
-433 AHDFVTC
+433 ADDFVTC
-440 VAWEPANRAT
+440 IAWELVDKGA
-450 EGNEQ
+450 
-455 GERTEEWKGGKDN
+455 ERR
-468 NTPYASQSHHASR
+468 Y
-481 FTHHVSR
+481 SR

-495 GLSTYEPQNQKWN
+495 GLSTYEPENEKWN
-508 THPSKLQISGW
+508 THPPKLQISGW
-519 INDIRLDDNFV
+519 INDIRLDDSFV

-541 NRSAGVSGKL
+541 NPSAGRSGKL
-551 TKKDGLP
+551 TEKDGLP
-558 SAVINTVAIGRDSV
+558 SRMINTVAIGRDSV

-578 GLAQIDKSFITPHV
+578 GLAQLDKSFITPHV
-592 SRPDMSKIV
+592 SRPDISRV
-601 VPTHR
+601 LVPPRR

-612 ARDFGF
+612 ERDFRS

-635 TPLGLAKYDT
+635 TPSGLAKYDT
-645 TEDLWTHYTRENTNK
+645 TEDLWMHYTHESTNK

-669 ISKDGD
+669 VSKAGD

-685 SCFDKTTSKWSKH
+685 SCLDKKTSKWSKH
-698 VAATTTEVL
+698 LAAPTTEVL

-715 AEDGDGLWFG
+715 AEDGAGLWFG
-725 NWKDSTAGA
+725 NWKDSTEGA
-734 IVRYNGQTDTFRF
+734 IVRYNRQTDTFRF

-756 SIERPITRIHA
+756 AIERPITRIHA
-767 LTVGKNE
+767 LAVGENE
-774 VWVGTN
+774 VWVGSN
-780 GGVLRYNKATDMWHH
+780 GGVLRYNKATDMWRH
-795 YTTAEGLPN
+795 YTTEDGLPN

-813 DPHLWTAHVGGV
+813 APYLWTAHVGGV

-831 ETDVWQTYEIVP
+831 ETDVWKTYEIVP

-856 PRYVWVTTVWE
+856 PQYVWVTTIWE

-872 DKLTDQWSS
+872 DKSTDAWIA

-895 LLVDGDFIWVTG
+895 LLIDGDYIWVTG

-912 RYDRR
+912 RYNRR
-917 TKEWEIFSSQRVLS
+917 TGEWEIFSSQRVLS
-931 DVNFGIDKGLD
+931 GVNFGIDRGLD
-942 GVWLSYSGWGGDGA
+942 GVWLTYSGWGGDGA
-956 IASKYHNT
+956 IASKYHNK

-975 MEGVEFDRTKQV
+975 MEGVDFDRTKQV

-1008 AAKDWTFFSKE
+1008 AARDWTFFSKE

-1032 VVDDRYAWLGT
+1032 VVDDNYVWVGT

-1051 LKKEIWTTFSRSPLT
+1051 LKKEVWTTFTRSPLT
-1066 RTLRESK
+1066 RTLRKSK
-1073 VYAIAAEARYVW
+1073 VYAIAAEGRYVW
-1085 LATTNGLHRYDKQ
+1085 LGTADGLHRYDKQ

-1105 RLKEEDDERDGTPS
+1105 RLKEMEDEGDDVRS

-1134 NKGVLRYDKAGD
+1134 NSGVLRYDKAGD
-1146 RWETYTVE
+1146 RWEKYTVD
-1154 NGLPSNTVRDLD
+1154 NGLPSNTIRDLS
-1166 VRGYDLWISTD
+1166 VKGYDLWVSTD

-1235 KGTCQYDREKKTWEA
+1235 KGTCQYDRQKKTWKA
-1250 LSTDVSVLDEIGPGS
+1250 LTTDVSVLDKIGLQS
-1265 AEDPDNREIQRN
+1265 SLI
-1277 LLDTSVIVIDGK
+1277 DTSVIVIDGAE
-1289 DIWFGTGKGATK
+1289 IWFGTGKGATR
-1301 YNLESGDF
+1301 YNVESGDF
-1309 VTYTRSDGLAS
+1309 VTYTRSDGLGS
-1320 DVVTS
+1320 DVVIS
-1325 IALNGEAIWFGSAD
+1325 IALNGEEIWFGSAD
-1339 AGVTRLDRTTGD
+1339 AGVTRLDRITGD
-1351 WRIFNIGDG
+1351 WRVFNIDDG
-1360 LLHNRVEAI
+1360 LPHNRVEAI

-1381 QGLCRYNQATETWTS
+1381 RGLCRYNQATGTWTS

>member
-1 MRQVRI
+1 MRQVRVI
-7 LLGFIILLSL
+7 LGFIILLSL
-17 VRCSTHDPQQM
+17 ANCSTHDPQQM
-28 HPDFFVDEEGAV
+28 SPDFSLNEEGGIV
-40 ISQLLSDRILSLAV
+40 GQLLSDRILSLAV

-70 DKAGGRW
+70 DKMQGRW
-77 SNFTVKD
+77 TNFTVRD
-84 GLAHNHVLSIALDGL
+84 GLAHNHVLSIALDDT
-99 QVWIGTRDGVSR
+99 QIWIGTRDGVSR
-111 YEISTSTWT
+111 YEIPTSTWT

-131 EVSSIAVDSRFIWF
+131 EISSIAVDSRFIWF

-156 ETNSWARKREE
+156 ETNSWARKRED
-167 DGLAGDFVTQI
+167 DGLAGDAVTQI

-221 ADEDSVWFGTENKG
+221 ADEDSVWFGTEHKG

-269 SLWLGTADSGVQR
+269 SLWLGTADSGAQR

-292 YTAETGLSSNHITA
+292 YRAETGLPSNHITA
-306 IAADGNVVWFGT
+306 IAADGNVIWFGT

-330 ETWRIYNEIKA
+330 ETWRIYGEIKA

-348 DIFLT
+348 DIFVT
-353 EESVWVATRSGL
+353 DESVWVATRAGL

-374 GNSTILNW
+374 GDSTPLNW
-382 RTLSKAE
+382 RTLSKAD

-395 VTTVVKVGEDLWAG
+395 ITTVVKVGEDLWVG
-409 TPRGLGVRRGNEDRW
+409 TPHGLGIRYGGKDSW
-424 RFFTTKDGL
+424 TFFATKDGL
-433 AHDFVTC
+433 RHDFVTC

-450 EGNEQ
+450 EGQ
-455 GERTEEWKGGKDN
+455 GEGTEEWKGGKDN

-481 FTHHVSR
+481 FTPHVSR
-488 LWIGTRA
+488 LWIGTKA
-495 GLSTYEPQNQKWN
+495 GLSTYEPQNRKWN

-519 INDIRLDDNFV
+519 INDIKLDGSFI
-530 WIATTDGLVYH
+530 WIATTNGLVYY
-541 NRSAGVSGKL
+541 NRSTHVSSTL
-551 TKKDGLP
+551 TETDGLP
-558 SAVINTVAIGRDSV
+558 SEVINTVAIGVNSIWV
-572 WIGTLS
+572 GTPS
-578 GLAQIDKSFITPHV
+578 GLARLDKSSITPHV
-592 SRPDMSKIV
+592 SRPDTPRIPRLRRGS
-601 VPTHR
+601 
-606 DSALRN
+606 SALPGL
-612 ARDFGF
+612 AKADFTV
-618 HNNVRAIV
+618 HANVRAIV
-626 VDDDTIWIG
+626 VDDDIMWIG
-635 TPLGLAKYDT
+635 TPSGLMKYNT
-645 TEDLWTHYTRENTNK
+645 SEDVWTHYTRENTNG
-660 GLASDNVKT
+660 GLASDNIKN
-669 ISKDGD
+669 ISKNSG
-675 KIWVG
+675 KVWVG
-680 TIAGV
+680 TTAGV
-685 SCFDKTTSKWSKH
+685 SCLDARTGNWSKH
-698 VAATTTEVL
+698 VAAATTEVL

-715 AEDGDGLWFG
+715 VEDGDGLWFG
-725 NWKDSTAGA
+725 NWKDSTEGA
-734 IVRYNGQTDTFRF
+734 IVRYNRQTDTFRF
-747 FSKEDLPLK
+747 FSKDDLPLK

-767 LTVGKNE
+767 LTVGRNE

-780 GGVLRYNKATDMWHH
+780 GGLLRYDKGTDMWYH
-795 YTTAEGLPN
+795 YTIEDGLPN

-813 DPHLWTAHVGGV
+813 APYLWTAHLGGV

-831 ETDVWQTYEIVP
+831 ETDTWKTYEIVP

-856 PRYVWVTTVWE
+856 PQYVWVTTVWE

-872 DKLTDQWSS
+872 DKLADQWSS

-895 LLVDGDFIWVTG
+895 LLIDGDYIWVTG

-917 TKEWEIFSSQRVLS
+917 TEEWEIFSSQRVLS
-931 DVNFGIDKGLD
+931 DVNFGLDRGLD

-975 MEGVEFDRTKQV
+975 MEEVDFDRAMQV
-987 VETVDAVW
+987 IETADAVW

-1008 AAKDWTFFSKE
+1008 AAKDWTFFSEE

-1032 VVDDRYAWLGT
+1032 VVDANYAWVGT

-1051 LKKEIWTTFSRSPLT
+1051 LKREVWTTFSQSPLT

-1073 VYAIAAEARYVW
+1073 VYAIAAEGRYAW
-1085 LATTNGLHRYDKQ
+1085 LGTSNGLHRYDKQ

-1105 RLKEEDDERDGTPS
+1105 RLKGLEDMADDTPS
-1119 VTCLAIDEKYAWLGT
+1119 VTCLTIDEKYAWLGT
-1134 NKGVLRYDKAGD
+1134 NDGVLRYDKAGD
-1146 RWETYTVE
+1146 RWERYTVE
-1154 NGLPSNTVRDLD
+1154 NGLPSNTIRDLD
-1166 VRGYDLWISTD
+1166 VRGYDLWVSTD

-1200 EVKGMSDD
+1200 EVRGMGDD
-1208 KQYAQTL
+1208 EKYAQTL
-1215 LSDDVRCVAVGEEM
+1215 LSDDVRCVAVGEEI

-1235 KGTCQYDREKKTWEA
+1235 KGTCRYDREKKTWEA
-1250 LSTDVSVLDEIGPGS
+1250 LITDRSVLDKIGSGN
-1265 AEDPDNREIQRN
+1265 AGNPDNREIRSN
-1277 LLDTSVIVIDGK
+1277 LTDTSVIVIDGE
-1289 DIWFGTGKGATK
+1289 DIWFGTGKGAIK
-1301 YNLESGDF
+1301 YNAESGDF

-1320 DVVTS
+1320 DIITC
-1325 IALNGEAIWFGSAD
+1325 IALNGEEIWFGSVD

-1351 WRIFNIGDG
+1351 WRIFNIDDG
-1360 LLHNRVEAI
+1360 LSHNRVEAI
-1369 ALDGDQLWFGTE
+1369 AFDGDQLWFGTE
-1381 QGLCRYNQATETWTS
+1381 RGLCRYNQATGTWTS
-1396 YAEDQ
+1396 YADD

>member
-1 MRQVRI
+1 MRQVHI
-7 LLGFIILLSL
+7 LLGFVVLLAL

-28 HPDFFVDEEGAV
+28 PPDFFLDEEGGV
-40 ISQLLSDRILSLAV
+40 TSQLLSDRVLSLTV

-70 DKAGGRW
+70 NKAQGRW
-77 SNFTVKD
+77 DNFTVKD
-84 GLAHNHVLSIALDGL
+84 GLAHNHVLSIALDEH
-99 QVWIGTRDGVSR
+99 QVWIGTRDGVNR
-111 YEISTSTWT
+111 YEIPTSTWT

-184 IWVGTENGVSRY
+184 IWVGTENGVSKY

-221 ADEDSVWFGTENKG
+221 VDEDSVWFGTENKG

-246 VRAYTKRDRLT
+246 VRAYTKRDRLS

-269 SLWLGTADSGVQR
+269 SLWLGTADSGAQR

-292 YTAETGLSSNHITA
+292 YTAETGLPSNHITA

-330 ETWRIYNEIKA
+330 ETWRIYGEIKT

-348 DIFLT
+348 DILAT
-353 EESVWVATRSGL
+353 DESVWVATRSGL
-365 NQAIYLESA
+365 NQAIYLESV
-374 GNSTILNW
+374 GDSTVLNW

-395 VTTVVKVGEDLWAG
+395 VTSVVKVGEDLWVG
-409 TPRGLGVRRGNEDRW
+409 TPRGLGKRQIPLQLKKNKVAEFASRHEGRDRW
-424 RFFTTKDGL
+424 TFFTTKDGL
-433 AHDFVTC
+433 ADDFVTC
-440 VAWEPANRAT
+440 VAWELVDKGA
-450 EGNEQ
+450 
-455 GERTEEWKGGKDN
+455 ERK
-468 NTPYASQSHHASR
+468 
-481 FTHHVSR
+481 FSR
-488 LWIGTRA
+488 LWIGTRG

-508 THPSKLQISGW
+508 THPSELQISGW
-519 INDIRLDDNFV
+519 INDIKLDNDLV
-530 WIATTDGLVYH
+530 WISSANGLIYH
-541 NRSAGVSGKL
+541 DLSTGVSGKL

-558 SAVINTVAIGRDSV
+558 SEVINTVAIRGDTI

-578 GLAQIDKSFITPHV
+578 GLARLDRSILTKREDKRTRKPDHNLVLPPAFSTPHV
-592 SRPDMSKIV
+592 
-601 VPTHR
+601 
-606 DSALRN
+606 
-612 ARDFGF
+612 
-618 HNNVRAIV
+618 NVRAIV
-626 VDDDTIWIG
+626 VDDDTLWIG
-635 TPLGLAKYDT
+635 TPLGLAKYDIA
-645 TEDLWTHYTRENTNK
+645 EDLWTHYTRESTNG
-660 GLASDNVKT
+660 GLASDNVKA
-669 ISKDGD
+669 ISKHGG
-675 KIWVG
+675 KVWIG
-680 TIAGV
+680 TTAGV
-685 SCFDKTTSKWSKH
+685 SCLDERTSNWSKH
-698 VAATTTEVL
+698 VAAATTEIL

-715 AEDGDGLWFG
+715 VEDGDGLWFG
-725 NWKDSTAGA
+725 NWKDSTEGA
-734 IVRYNGQTDTFRF
+734 LVRYDRQIDTFRF

-767 LTVGKNE
+767 LTADENG

-780 GGVLRYNKATDMWHH
+780 GGLLRYDKTTDMWRH
-795 YTTAEGLPN
+795 YTTEDGLPN

-813 DPHLWTAHVGGV
+813 VPHLWTAHIGGV

-831 ETDVWQTYEIVP
+831 EMNTWKTYEIVP

-895 LLVDGDFIWVTG
+895 LLIDSDYVWVTG

-912 RYDRR
+912 RYNRW
-917 TKEWEIFSSQRVLS
+917 TEEWEIFSSKRVLS

-942 GVWLSYSGWGGDGA
+942 GVWLTYSGWSGDGA
-956 IASKYHNT
+956 VASKYHNT

-975 MEGVEFDRTKQV
+975 IEGVDFDRARQV
-987 VETVDAVW
+987 VETADAVW
-995 FAADEQGLARYNK
+995 FTADAQGLARYNK
-1008 AAKDWTFFSKE
+1008 AAKDWTFFSEE
-1019 NGLASNDLIEYSL
+1019 NGLASNELIEYSL
-1032 VVDDRYAWLGT
+1032 VVDDAYAWVGT

-1051 LKKEIWTTFSRSPLT
+1051 LKKEVWTTFTRSPLT

-1105 RLKEEDDERDGTPS
+1105 RVEGMDDEGDDTLS
-1119 VTCLAIDEKYAWLGT
+1119 VTCLTIDEKYTWLGT
-1134 NKGVLRYDKAGD
+1134 NNGVLRYDKIGD
-1146 RWETYTVE
+1146 RWEKYTVE
-1154 NGLPSNTVRDLD
+1154 NGLPSDIVRDID
-1166 VRGYDLWISTD
+1166 VTGYDLWISTD

-1191 AWESHTQAL
+1191 AWESHAQAL
-1200 EVKGMSDD
+1200 EVKGMGDN
-1208 KQYAQTL
+1208 KKYARTL
-1215 LSDDVRCVAVGEEM
+1215 LSDDVRCVAVGEKL

-1235 KGTCQYDREKKTWEA
+1235 RGICRYDREKKTWEA
-1250 LSTDVSVLDEIGPGS
+1250 LTTDSFILDKIG
-1265 AEDPDNREIQRN
+1265 IQSN
-1277 LLDTSVIVIDGK
+1277 LTDTSTIVIDGE

-1301 YNLESGDF
+1301 YNVESGDF
-1309 VTYTRSDGLAS
+1309 ITYTRSDGLAS
-1320 DVVTS
+1320 DVVTC
-1325 IALNGEAIWFGSAD
+1325 IALNGEEIWFGSAD
-1339 AGVTRLDRTTGD
+1339 AGVTRLDRNTGD
-1351 WRIFNIGDG
+1351 WRVFNIDDG
-1360 LLHNRVEAI
+1360 LPHNRVEAI
-1369 ALDGDQLWFGTE
+1369 AFDGDQLWFGTE
-1381 QGLCRYNQATETWTS
+1381 RGLCRYNQKTETWTS
-1396 YAEDQ
+1396 YAEDK

>member
-1 MRQVRI
+1 MRQVHI
-7 LLGFIILLSL
+7 ILGFIILLSL
-17 VRCSTHDPQQM
+17 VSCSTHDPQQM
-28 HPDFFVDEEGAV
+28 SPDFFLDEEGGAT
-40 ISQLLSDRILSLAV
+40 SQLLSDRVLSLAV

-70 DKAGGRW
+70 NKAGGRW
-77 SNFTVKD
+77 DNFTVKD
-84 GLAHNHVLSIALDGL
+84 GLAHNHVLSIALDDL

-111 YEISTSTWT
+111 YAMDTDTWT

-131 EVSSIAVDSRFIWF
+131 EVSCIAVDARFIWF

-167 DGLAGDFVTQI
+167 EGLAGDSVTQI
-178 VIDDDY
+178 TIDDDY

-216 VTAIA
+216 VIAIA

-269 SLWLGTADSGVQR
+269 SLWLGTADSGAQR

-292 YTAETGLSSNHITA
+292 YTIEAGLPSNHITA
-306 IAADGNVVWFGT
+306 IAADGNLVWFGT
-318 YEHGLVRYDLRH
+318 YEHGLVRYDLRR
-330 ETWRIYNEIKA
+330 ETWRIYGEIKA

-348 DIFLT
+348 DILAT
-353 EESVWVATRSGL
+353 DELVWVATRSGL
-365 NQAIYLESA
+365 NQATYLEGPEFTVGLS
-374 GNSTILNW
+374 W

-395 VTTVVKVGEDLWAG
+395 ITTVVEVGEDLWVG
-409 TPRGLGVRRGNEDRW
+409 TPRGLGVRREGEDRW
-424 RFFTTKDGL
+424 TFFTTQDGL

-440 VAWEPANRAT
+440 VAWESECRGA
-450 EGNEQ
+450 EG
-455 GERTEEWKGGKDN
+455 T
-468 NTPYASQSHHASR
+468 
-481 FTHHVSR
+481 FSR

-495 GLSTYEPQNQKWN
+495 GLSTYEPQNRKWN
-508 THPSKLQISGW
+508 THPSELQISGW
-519 INDIRLDDNFV
+519 INDIKLDGNVV
-530 WIATTDGLVYH
+530 WIAATDGLVHY
-541 NRSAGVSGKL
+541 NRSTRIAGKL
-551 TKKDGLP
+551 TETDGLP
-558 SAVINTVAIGRDSV
+558 SEVVNTIAIEGNSI

-578 GLAQIDKSFITPHV
+578 GLVRLDRSIITKKENEGTKKRNSEPSSPF
-592 SRPDMSKIV
+592 SRFPVFS
-601 VPTHR
+601 PSHTPY
-606 DSALRN
+606 A
-612 ARDFGF
+612 
-618 HNNVRAIV
+618 NVRAIV
-626 VDDDTIWIG
+626 VDGDDTIWIG
-635 TPLGLAKYDT
+635 TPLGLAKYNIIEDT
-645 TEDLWTHYTRENTNK
+645 WTHYTRENTNE
-660 GLASDNVKT
+660 GLASDNVTT
-669 ISKDGD
+669 ISKIGG
-675 KIWVG
+675 KVWVG
-680 TIAGV
+680 TTAGV
-685 SCFDKTTSKWSKH
+685 SCLDERTGNWSKH
-698 VAATTTEVL
+698 VAATATEVL

-715 AEDGDGLWFG
+715 TEDGDGLWFG
-725 NWKDSTAGA
+725 NWKDSTEGA
-734 IVRYNGQTDTFRF
+734 IVRYNRQTDAFRF

-756 SIERPITRIHA
+756 SIERSITRIHG
-767 LTVGKNE
+767 LTVDENE

-780 GGVLRYNKATDMWHH
+780 GGLLRYDKATDTWRH
-795 YTTAEGLPN
+795 YTVEDGLPN

-813 DPHLWTAHVGGV
+813 APYLWTAHIGGV

-831 ETDVWQTYEIVP
+831 ESDTWKTYEIVP

-856 PRYVWVTTVWE
+856 LQYVWVTTVWE

-872 DKLTDQWSS
+872 DKSTDTWTA

-895 LLVDGDFIWVTG
+895 LLIDGDYIWVTG

-912 RYDRR
+912 RYNRR
-917 TKEWEIFSSQRVLS
+917 TGKWEIFSSQRVLA
-931 DVNFGIDKGLD
+931 DVNFGLDRGLD
-942 GVWLSYSGWGGDGA
+942 GVWLTYSGWSGDGA
-956 IASKYHNT
+956 IASKYHNK

-975 MEGVEFDRTKQV
+975 MEGVDFDRTMQV
-987 VETVDAVW
+987 VETADAVW

-1008 AAKDWTFFSKE
+1008 AAKDWTFFSEE

-1032 VVDDRYAWLGT
+1032 VVNDNYAWVGT

-1051 LKKEIWTTFSRSPLT
+1051 LKKEVWTTFTQSPLT

-1098 TDRWFAP
+1098 TDRWFTP
-1105 RLKEEDDERDGTPS
+1105 RLKGIEDVEDDTPGII
-1119 VTCLAIDEKYAWLGT
+1119 CLTVDEKYAWLGT
-1134 NKGVLRYDKAGD
+1134 NRGVLRYDKAGD

-1154 NGLPSNTVRDLD
+1154 NGLPSNTIRDLD
-1166 VRGYDLWISTD
+1166 VRDYDLWISTD

-1200 EVKGMSDD
+1200 EVKGMGDD
-1208 KQYAQTL
+1208 KKYAQTL
-1215 LSDDVRCVAVGEEM
+1215 LSDDVRCVVVGEEM

-1235 KGTCQYDREKKTWEA
+1235 KGTCRYDKEKKTWEA
-1250 LSTDVSVLDEIGPGS
+1250 LTTDVSVLDKIG
-1265 AEDPDNREIQRN
+1265 IQSN
-1277 LLDTSVIVIDGK
+1277 LTDTSVIVIDGE

-1301 YNLESGDF
+1301 YNVESGDF

-1320 DVVTS
+1320 DVVTC
-1325 IALNGEAIWFGSAD
+1325 IALNGEEIWFGSAG
-1339 AGVTRLDRTTGD
+1339 AGVTRLDRNTGD
-1351 WRIFNIGDG
+1351 WRVFNIDDG
-1360 LLHNRVEAI
+1360 LPHNRVEAI
-1369 ALDGDQLWFGTE
+1369 AFDGDQLWFGTE
-1381 QGLCRYNQATETWTS
+1381 RGLCRYNQKTGTWTS
-1396 YAEDQ
+1396 YAED

>member
-1 MRQVRI
+1 MRQIRLI
-7 LLGFIILLSL
+7 LGLIILLSL
-17 VRCSTHDPQQM
+17 ANCSTHDPQQI
-28 HPDFFVDEEGAV
+28 HPDFFVDGEGGV
-40 ISQLLSDRILSLAV
+40 ISQLLSDRVLSLAV
-54 DSRYLWVGT
+54 DARYVWVGT

-70 DKAGGRW
+70 DKTQGRW
-77 SNFTVKD
+77 TNFTVRD
-84 GLAHNHVLSIALDGL
+84 GLAHNHVLAIVLDGT

-111 YEISTSTWT
+111 YEIPTSTWR

-131 EVSSIAVDSRFIWF
+131 EVSCIAVDSRFIWF

-178 VIDDDY
+178 AIDDDY

-202 WNNYDKDSG
+202 WNNYDKESG

-269 SLWLGTADSGVQR
+269 SLWLGTADSGAQR

-292 YTAETGLSSNHITA
+292 YTAETGLASNHITA
-306 IAADGNVVWFGT
+306 IAADGNIVWFGT

-348 DIFLT
+348 DILVT
-353 EESVWVATRSGL
+353 EESIWVATRSGL
-365 NQAIYLESA
+365 NQAIALENM
-374 GNSTILNW
+374 GDSTTLNW
-382 RTLSKAE
+382 QTLSKAE

-395 VTTVVKVGEDLWAG
+395 VTTVVEVGGDLWVG
-409 TPRGLGVRRGNEDRW
+409 TPRGLGRRQIPLKLKKNKVAEFASRHENEDRW
-424 RFFTTKDGL
+424 TFFTAKDGL

-440 VAWEPANRAT
+440 IAW
-450 EGNEQ
+450 GS
-455 GERTEEWKGGKDN
+455 G
-468 NTPYASQSHHASR
+468 SR
-481 FTHHVSR
+481 GAAGTSPR

-495 GLSTYEPQNQKWN
+495 GLSTYEPQTRKWN
-508 THPSKLQISGW
+508 THSSKLQISGW
-519 INDIRLDDNFV
+519 VNDIKLDNDFV
-530 WIATTDGLVYH
+530 WIATADGLFY
-541 NRSAGVSGKL
+541 NNPSAGVSGKL
-551 TKKDGLP
+551 TEKHGLP
-558 SAVINTVAIGRDSV
+558 SKMINTIEIGGNSV

-578 GLAQIDKSFITPHV
+578 GLAQLDKSFITPHI
-592 SRPDMSKIV
+592 SRPDISRIL

-612 ARDFGF
+612 ERDFTF
-618 HNNVRAIV
+618 HANVRAIV
-626 VDDDTIWIG
+626 ADGDNTIWIG
-635 TPLGLAKYDT
+635 TPSGLAKYNII
-645 TEDLWTHYTRENTNK
+645 ENAWTHYTRENTNQ

-669 ISKDGD
+669 ISKNGD
-675 KIWVG
+675 KVWIG
-680 TIAGV
+680 TPAGV
-685 SCFDKTTSKWSKH
+685 SCLDERTGNWSKH

-725 NWKDSTAGA
+725 NWKDSTEGA
-734 IVRYNGQTDTFRF
+734 IVRYNRQTDTFRF

-756 SIERPITRIHA
+756 SIERPITRIHG
-767 LTVGKNE
+767 LTVGENA

-780 GGVLRYNKATDMWHH
+780 SGLLRYDKTTDTWRH
-795 YTTAEGLPN
+795 YTMADGLPN
-804 NEVWTIVLD
+804 NEVWAVVLD
-813 DPHLWTAHVGGV
+813 VPYLWTAHIGGV

-831 ETDVWQTYEIVP
+831 ELDTWKTYEIVP

-848 NIGTIAVD
+848 NIGTIAAD
-856 PRYVWVTTVWE
+856 PQYVWVTTVWE

-872 DKLTDQWSS
+872 DKSTDTWTA

-895 LLVDGDFIWVTG
+895 LLIEGDYVWVTG

-912 RYDRR
+912 RYNRR
-917 TKEWEIFSSQRVLS
+917 TEEWEIFSSQRVLS
-931 DVNFGIDKGLD
+931 DVNFGLDRGLD
-942 GVWLSYSGWGGDGA
+942 GVWLTYSGWSGA
-956 IASKYHNT
+956 LASKYHNK
-964 TDSWTTLKLPQ
+964 TDSWTTLNLPQ
-975 MEGVEFDRTKQV
+975 TEGFDFGRTKQV
-987 VETVDAVW
+987 VETSDTVW
-995 FAADEQGLARYNK
+995 FAVDRQGLARYNK
-1008 AAKDWTFFSKE
+1008 AAKDWVFFGEK
-1019 NGLASNDLIEYSL
+1019 NGLPSSKIIEHSL
-1032 VVDDRYAWLGT
+1032 VVDDDYVWVGT

-1051 LKKEIWTTFSRSPLT
+1051 LKKEVWTTFTRSPLT
-1066 RTLRESK
+1066 RTLREAK
-1073 VYAIAAEARYVW
+1073 VYAIVAEGRYVW
-1085 LATTNGLHRYDKQ
+1085 LGTTNGLHRYDKQ

-1105 RLKEEDDERDGTPS
+1105 RLKEVDDEEDDTPS
-1119 VTCLAIDEKYAWLGT
+1119 ITCLTIDEKYAWLGT
-1134 NKGVLRYDKAGD
+1134 NNGVLRYDKAGGQ
-1146 RWETYTVE
+1146 WERYTVE
-1154 NGLPSNTVRDLD
+1154 NGLPSNTIRDLD

-1200 EVKGMSDD
+1200 EVKGMGDN
-1208 KQYAQTL
+1208 KKYAQTL
-1215 LSDDVRCVAVGEEM
+1215 LSDDVRCVAVGEKL

-1235 KGTCQYDREKKTWEA
+1235 KGTCRYDREKKTWEA
-1250 LSTDVSVLDEIGPGS
+1250 LTIDSSVLDKIG
-1265 AEDPDNREIQRN
+1265 IQSN
-1277 LLDTSVIVIDGK
+1277 LTDTSVIVIDEA
-1289 DIWFGTGKGATK
+1289 DIWFGTNKGVTK
-1301 YNLESGDF
+1301 YNVESGDF

-1320 DVVTS
+1320 DVVTC
-1325 IALNGEAIWFGSAD
+1325 IALNGEEIWFGSAD
-1339 AGVTRLDRTTGD
+1339 AGVTQLDRTTGD
-1351 WRIFNIGDG
+1351 WRVFNIDDG
-1360 LLHNRVEAI
+1360 LSHNRVEAI

-1381 QGLCRYNQATETWTS
+1381 RGLCRYDQATETWTS
-1396 YAEDQ
+1396 YAEDLNN

>member
-7 LLGFIILLSL
+7 ILGFIILLSL
-17 VRCSTHDPQQM
+17 ANCSTHDPQQV
-28 HPDFFVDEEGAV
+28 HPDFFRDEEGRAT
-40 ISQLLSDRILSLAV
+40 SQLLSDRVVSLAV

-70 DKAGGRW
+70 DKVQGRW
-77 SNFTVKD
+77 DNFTVKD
-84 GLAHNHVLSIALDGL
+84 GLAHNHVLSIALDDL

-111 YEISTSTWT
+111 YEIPTSTWT

-131 EVSSIAVDSRFIWF
+131 EVSCIAVDSRFIWF

-156 ETNSWARKREE
+156 ETNSWARKREQ
-167 DGLAGDFVTQI
+167 DGLAGDAVTQI
-178 VIDDDY
+178 TLDDDY

-257 SDQINA
+257 SDHINA

-269 SLWLGTADSGVQR
+269 SLWLGTADSGAQR

-292 YTAETGLSSNHITA
+292 YTAETGLPSNHITA
-306 IAADGNVVWFGT
+306 IAADGNVVWLGT
-318 YEHGLVRYDLRH
+318 YEHGLARYDLRR
-330 ETWRIYNEIKA
+330 ETWRIYSEINA

-348 DIFLT
+348 DILVT
-353 EESVWVATRSGL
+353 EKSVWVATRSGL
-365 NQAIYLESA
+365 NQAAYLENA
-374 GNSTILNW
+374 RDSTTLNW

-389 GLADNY
+389 GLPDNY
-395 VTTVVKVGEDLWAG
+395 ITTVVEAASDLWVG
-409 TPRGLGVRRGNEDRW
+409 TPRGLGKRQIPLQYEGEDRW
-424 RFFTTKDGL
+424 TFFTTKDGL

-440 VAWEPANRAT
+440 IAWELRRRGA
-450 EGNEQ
+450 EG
-455 GERTEEWKGGKDN
+455 T
-468 NTPYASQSHHASR
+468 Y
-481 FTHHVSR
+481 SR

-495 GLSTYEPQNQKWN
+495 GLSTYEPHHRKWD
-508 THPSKLQISGW
+508 THPTELEISSW
-519 INDIRLDDNFV
+519 INDIELDGNSV
-530 WIATTDGLVYH
+530 WIATTDGLVYYDEI
-541 NRSAGVSGKL
+541 AGVLGKL
-551 TKKDGLP
+551 TEADGLP
-558 SAVINTVAIGRDSV
+558 SEIINTIAIGGNYLWV
-572 WIGTLS
+572 GTPS
-578 GLAQIDKSFITPHV
+578 GLARLDKSFITPHV
-592 SRPDMSKIV
+592 PIHRESTSRSG
-601 VPTHR
+601 
-606 DSALRN
+606 DSDAIGTSGISRFTL
-612 ARDFGF
+612 
-618 HNNVRAIV
+618 HNNVRAITV
-626 VDDDTIWIG
+626 ADDTIWIG
-635 TPLGLAKYDT
+635 TPSGLAKYNI
-645 TEDLWTHYTRENTNK
+645 TEDAWTHYTRENTND
-660 GLASDNVKT
+660 GLASDNVKA
-669 ISKDGD
+669 ISKNGS
-675 KIWVG
+675 KVWIG
-680 TIAGV
+680 TTTGL
-685 SCFDKTTSKWSKH
+685 SCLDEKTGKWSKH
-698 VAATTTEVL
+698 VAAATTEVL

-715 AEDGDGLWFG
+715 VEDGEGLWFG
-725 NWKDSTAGA
+725 NWKDSTEGA
-734 IVRYNGQTDTFRF
+734 IVRYNRQTDTFRF
-747 FSKEDLPLK
+747 FSKADLPLK
-756 SIERPITRIHA
+756 SIERPITRIHG
-767 LTVGKNE
+767 LTVGENE

-780 GGVLRYNKATDMWHH
+780 GGLLRYNKAMDMWRH
-795 YTTAEGLPN
+795 YTIEDGLPN

-813 DPHLWTAHVGGV
+813 APYLWTAHIGGV
-825 VSRYSL
+825 VSRYSF
-831 ETDVWQTYEIVP
+831 ETEAWETYEIVP

-848 NIGTIAVD
+848 NIGAIAVD
-856 PRYVWVTTVWE
+856 SRYVWVTTVWE

-895 LLVDGDFIWVTG
+895 LLIDGDYIWVTG

-912 RYDRR
+912 RYNQR

-931 DVNFGIDKGLD
+931 DVNFGLDRGID
-942 GVWLSYSGWGGDGA
+942 GVWLTYSGWSGEGA

-975 MEGVEFDRTKQV
+975 MEEVDFDRTKQV
-987 VETVDAVW
+987 VETADAVW

-1008 AAKDWTFFSKE
+1008 AAKDWTFFSEE

-1032 VVDDRYAWLGT
+1032 VVDANYAWVAT

-1051 LKKEIWTTFSRSPLT
+1051 LAKEIWTTFTRSPLT

-1105 RLKEEDDERDGTPS
+1105 RVRGVEDEENDTPS
-1119 VTCLAIDEKYAWLGT
+1119 ITCLAMDEKYAWLGT
-1134 NKGVLRYDKAGD
+1134 NKGILRYDKAGD

-1154 NGLPSNTVRDLD
+1154 NGLPSNTIRDLD
-1166 VRGYDLWISTD
+1166 VRGYDLWIATD

-1208 KQYAQTL
+1208 KKYAQTL

-1235 KGTCQYDREKKTWEA
+1235 KGTCRYDREKKTWET
-1250 LSTDVSVLDEIGPGS
+1250 LTTDSAVLDKVG
-1265 AEDPDNREIQRN
+1265 IQSN
-1277 LLDTSVIVIDGK
+1277 LTDTSVIVIDEE
-1289 DIWFGTGKGATK
+1289 DIWFGTDKGATK
-1301 YNLESGDF
+1301 YNVESGGF

-1320 DVVTS
+1320 DVVTC
-1325 IALNGEAIWFGSAD
+1325 IALNGEEIWFGSAE

-1351 WRIFNIGDG
+1351 WRVFDTDEG

-1369 ALDGDQLWFGTE
+1369 AFDADQLWFGTE
-1381 QGLCRYNQATETWTS
+1381 RGLCRYNQTTETWTS
-1396 YAEDQ
+1396 YAED

>member
-1 MRQVRI
+1 MRQIRI
-7 LLGFIILLSL
+7 ILGFIMLLSL
-17 VRCSTHDPQQM
+17 VRCSTRDPQQM
-28 HPDFFVDEEGAV
+28 PPDFFLDEEVGV
-40 ISQLLSDRILSLAV
+40 TSQLLSDRILSLAV
-54 DSRYLWVGT
+54 DSRYLWIGT

-70 DKAGGRW
+70 DKMQGRW
-77 SNFTVKD
+77 RNFTVKD
-84 GLAHNHVLSIALDGL
+84 GLAHNHVLSIALDDF

-111 YEISTSTWT
+111 YVIDTHTWT

-156 ETNSWARKREE
+156 ETNSWARKREA
-167 DGLAGDFVTQI
+167 DGLAGDAVTQI

-221 ADEDSVWFGTENKG
+221 ADENSVWFGTENKG

-246 VRAYTKRDRLT
+246 VRAYTERDRLT

-269 SLWLGTADSGVQR
+269 SLWLGTADSGAQR

-292 YTAETGLSSNHITA
+292 YTVEAGLPSNHITA

-330 ETWRIYNEIKA
+330 ETWRIYSEIKA

-348 DIFLT
+348 DIFVT
-353 EESVWVATRSGL
+353 DESVWVATRSGL
-365 NQAIYLESA
+365 NRAIYLEGAEFS
-374 GNSTILNW
+374 SRLNW
-382 RTLSKAE
+382 RTLGKAE

-395 VTTVVKVGEDLWAG
+395 ITTVVEVEEDLWVG
-409 TPRGLGVRRGNEDRW
+409 TPRGLGKRGEDRW
-424 RFFTTKDGL
+424 VFFTTKDGL

-440 VAWEPANRAT
+440 VAWESVRGGA
-450 EGNEQ
+450 EG
-455 GERTEEWKGGKDN
+455 T
-468 NTPYASQSHHASR
+468 
-481 FTHHVSR
+481 FSR
-488 LWIGTRA
+488 LWIGTRS
-495 GLSTYEPQNQKWN
+495 GLSTYEPHSGKWN
-508 THPSKLQISGW
+508 THPAELQVSGW
-519 INDIRLDDNFV
+519 INDIELDGSSV
-530 WIATTDGLVYH
+530 WIATVDGLVYYDL
-541 NRSAGVSGKL
+541 SAGVSGKL
-551 TKKDGLP
+551 TETDGLP
-558 SAVINTVAIGRDSV
+558 SEVINTIAIEGNSI

-578 GLAQIDKSFITPHV
+578 GLARLERSFIAPHV
-592 SRPDMSKIV
+592 SRSDISRSL
-601 VPTHR
+601 VPIHR

-612 ARDFGF
+612 ERDFTF
-618 HNNVRAIV
+618 HANVRAIV
-626 VDDDTIWIG
+626 VDDNDIIWIG
-635 TPLGLAKYDT
+635 TPSGLAKYNIA
-645 TEDLWTHYTRENTNK
+645 EDAWTHYTRENTDE
-660 GLASDNVKT
+660 GLASDNVKA
-669 ISKDGD
+669 ISKIGSRV
-675 KIWVG
+675 WVG
-680 TIAGV
+680 TTAGV
-685 SCFDKTTSKWSKH
+685 SCLDEKTGKWSKH

-707 HSNWVSKL
+707 QSNWVSKL

-725 NWKDSTAGA
+725 NWKDSTEGA
-734 IVRYNGQTDTFRF
+734 IVRYNRQTDTFRF

-756 SIERPITRIHA
+756 SMERSITRIHG
-767 LTVGKNE
+767 LTVDETG

-780 GGVLRYNKATDMWHH
+780 GGLLRYDKTTDMWRH
-795 YTTAEGLPN
+795 YTMEDGLPN
-804 NEVWTIVLD
+804 NEIWTIVLD
-813 DPHLWTAHVGGV
+813 APHLWIAHIGGV
-825 VSRYSL
+825 VSRYSP
-831 ETDVWQTYEIVP
+831 ETDTWKSYEIVP

-856 PRYVWVTTVWE
+856 SQYVWVTTVWE

-872 DKLTDQWSS
+872 DKSADRWST

-895 LLVDGDFIWVTG
+895 LLIDGDYVWVTG

-912 RYDRR
+912 RYNRR
-917 TKEWEIFSSQRVLS
+917 TKKWEIFSSQRVLS
-931 DVNFGIDKGLD
+931 DVNFGLNRGLD
-942 GVWLSYSGWGGDGA
+942 GVWLTYPGWSGDGA

-1008 AAKDWTFFSKE
+1008 AAKDWTFFSEE

-1032 VVDDRYAWLGT
+1032 VIDDNYAWVGT

-1051 LKKEIWTTFSRSPLT
+1051 LNKEVWTTFTRSPLT

-1073 VYAIAAEARYVW
+1073 VYAIAAEGRYVW
-1085 LATTNGLHRYDKQ
+1085 LATTDGLHRYDKQ

-1105 RLKEEDDERDGTPS
+1105 RLEDEEAEDDTPS
-1119 VTCLAIDEKYAWLGT
+1119 ITCLAIDEKYAWLGT
-1134 NKGVLRYDKAGD
+1134 NKGILRYDKAGD

-1154 NGLPSNTVRDLD
+1154 NGLPSNTIRDLD
-1166 VRGYDLWISTD
+1166 VRDYDLWISTD

-1208 KQYAQTL
+1208 QKYAQTL
-1215 LSDDVRCVAVGEEM
+1215 LSDDVRCVAVGEDM

-1235 KGTCQYDREKKTWEA
+1235 KGTCRYDREKKTWEV
-1250 LSTDVSVLDEIGPGS
+1250 LTTDSSVLDKIG
-1265 AEDPDNREIQRN
+1265 IQSN
-1277 LLDTSVIVIDGK
+1277 LTDTSVIVIDEEE
-1289 DIWFGTGKGATK
+1289 IWFGTGKGATK
-1301 YNLESGDF
+1301 YNVESGAF

-1320 DVVTS
+1320 DVVTC
-1325 IALNGEAIWFGSAD
+1325 IALTGEEIWFGSAD
-1339 AGVTRLDRTTGD
+1339 AGVTRLDRNTGD
-1351 WRIFNIGDG
+1351 WRVFNRDDG
-1360 LLHNRVEAI
+1360 LPHNRVEAI
-1369 ALDGDQLWFGTE
+1369 AFDGDELWFGTE
-1381 QGLCRYNQATETWTS
+1381 RGLCRYNQATGTWTS
-1396 YAEDQ
+1396 YAED

>member
-1 MRQVRI
+1 MRQVCI
-7 LLGFIILLSL
+7 ILGFIILLSL
-17 VRCSTHDPQQM
+17 ANCATHDPQQI
-28 HPDFFVDEEGAV
+28 HPDFYLDEEGGV
-40 ISQLLSDRILSLAV
+40 SSQLLSDRVLSLAV

-70 DKAGGRW
+70 DKVGGRW

-84 GLAHNHVLSIALDGL
+84 GLAHNHILSIALDDL

-111 YEISTSTWT
+111 YEIDTNTWR

-131 EVSSIAVDSRFIWF
+131 EVTSIAVDSRFIWF

-178 VIDDDY
+178 VIDDNY

-235 LSRYDQRNSEF
+235 LSCYDQRNSEF

-269 SLWLGTADSGVQR
+269 SLWLGTADSGAQR

-292 YTAETGLSSNHITA
+292 YTVEAGLPSNHITA
-306 IAADGNVVWFGT
+306 LAADDNVVWFGT
-318 YEHGLVRYDLRH
+318 YEHGLVRYDLRR
-330 ETWRIYNEIKA
+330 EQWKTFGEVKA

-348 DIFLT
+348 DILVT
-353 EESVWVATRSGL
+353 DKSVWVATRSGL
-365 NQAIYLESA
+365 NQTIYLENSDFSA
-374 GNSTILNW
+374 GLNW
-382 RTLSKAE
+382 STLSKAE

-395 VTTVVKVGEDLWAG
+395 ITTVVEVGKDLWVG
-409 TPRGLGVRRGNEDRW
+409 TPHGLGVRRAGEEMW
-424 RFFTTKDGL
+424 TFFTKKDGL
-433 AHDFVTC
+433 PHDFVTC
-440 VAWEPANRAT
+440 VAWETVNGGT
-450 EGNEQ
+450 ES
-455 GERTEEWKGGKDN
+455 T
-468 NTPYASQSHHASR
+468 
-481 FTHHVSR
+481 FSR
-488 LWIGTRA
+488 LWIGTKA
-495 GLSTYEPQNQKWN
+495 GLSTYEPQNRKWN
-508 THPSKLQISGW
+508 THPSNLQISGW
-519 INDIRLDDNFV
+519 INDIRLDGNSA
-530 WIATTDGLVYH
+530 WIATTEGLVYYD
-541 NRSAGVSGKL
+541 RSTRASGTLTEADGV
-551 TKKDGLP
+551 P
-558 SAVINTVAIGRDSV
+558 SEVINTVAIKDNSI
-572 WIGTLS
+572 WIGTTS
-578 GLAQIDKSFITPHV
+578 GLAQIDKSVVTSHV
-592 SRPDMSKIV
+592 PIHQRSTSRSE
-601 VPTHR
+601 
-606 DSALRN
+606 DSDAIGTSGISLLTS
-612 ARDFGF
+612 
-618 HNNVRAIV
+618 HNNVRAIT
-626 VDDDTIWIG
+626 VDKNIIWIG
-635 TPLGLAKYDT
+635 GPSGLAKYDT
-645 TEDLWTHYTRENTNK
+645 AKDLWTHYTRENTNG
-660 GLASDNVKT
+660 GLASDNVKV
-669 ISKDGD
+669 ISKNGGT
-675 KIWVG
+675 IWVG

-685 SCFDKTTSKWSKH
+685 SCLDKRTGKWSKH

-725 NWKDSTAGA
+725 NWKDSTEGA
-734 IVRYNGQTDTFRF
+734 IVRYNRQTDTFRF

-756 SIERPITRIHA
+756 SIEIPVTRIHA
-767 LTVGKNE
+767 LTVAENE

-780 GGVLRYNKATDMWHH
+780 GGLLRYDKARDTWRH
-795 YTTAEGLPN
+795 YTVADGLPN
-804 NEVWTIVLD
+804 HEVWSIVLD
-813 DPHLWTAHVGGV
+813 TPHLWTAHIGGV

-831 ETDVWQTYEIVP
+831 ETDTWKSYEIVP

-856 PRYVWVTTVWE
+856 PQYVWVTTVWE

-872 DKLTDQWSS
+872 DKLADQWTS

-895 LLVDGDFIWVTG
+895 LLIDGDYIWVTG

-912 RYDRR
+912 RYNRQ
-917 TKEWEIFSSQRVLS
+917 TEEWEIFSSRRVLS
-931 DVNFGIDKGLD
+931 DVNFGIDKGQD
-942 GVWLSYSGWGGDGA
+942 GVWLSYSGWSGDGA

-975 MEGVEFDRTKQV
+975 MEGVDFDRTKQV
-987 VETVDAVW
+987 VETGDAVW

-1008 AAKDWTFFSKE
+1008 AAKDWTFFSEE

-1032 VVDDRYAWLGT
+1032 VVDDNYAWVGT

-1051 LKKEIWTTFSRSPLT
+1051 LKKEVWTTFTQSPLT

-1105 RLKEEDDERDGTPS
+1105 RLKGMEDMEDDTPS
-1119 VTCLAIDEKYAWLGT
+1119 VTCLTIDEKYAWLGT
-1134 NKGVLRYDKAGD
+1134 NNGVLRYDKAGD
-1146 RWETYTVE
+1146 RWEKYTVE
-1154 NGLPSNTVRDLD
+1154 NGLPSNTIRDLD
-1166 VRGYDLWISTD
+1166 VKGYDLWVSTD

-1191 AWESHTQAL
+1191 AWEAHTQAL
-1200 EVKGMSDD
+1200 EVESMGAD
-1208 KQYAQTL
+1208 KKYAQTL
-1215 LSDDVRCVAVGEEM
+1215 LSDDVRCVAIGEKL

-1235 KGTCQYDREKKTWEA
+1235 KGTCRYDKDKKTWETLA
-1250 LSTDVSVLDEIGPGS
+1250 TDISVLDKVG
-1265 AEDPDNREIQRN
+1265 NQNN
-1277 LLDTSVIVIDGK
+1277 LTDTSVILIDEE

-1301 YNLESGDF
+1301 YNVNSGDF
-1309 VTYTRSDGLAS
+1309 VTYTQSDGLAS
-1320 DVVTS
+1320 DVVTC
-1325 IALNGEAIWFGSAD
+1325 IALNGEEIWFGSAD
-1339 AGVTRLDRTTGD
+1339 AGVTRLNRNTGD
-1351 WRIFNIGDG
+1351 WRVFNIDDG
-1360 LLHNRVEAI
+1360 LSHNRVEAI
-1369 ALDGDQLWFGTE
+1369 AFDGDQLWFGTE
-1381 QGLCRYNQATETWTS
+1381 RGLCRYNQATGTWTS
-1396 YAEDQ
+1396 YAEDIGR

>member
-1 MRQVRI
+1 MRQVHI
-7 LLGFIILLSL
+7 ILGFIIFLSL
-17 VRCSTHDPQQM
+17 TSCSTHDPQQM
-28 HPDFFVDEEGAV
+28 HPDFFRDEEGG
-40 ISQLLSDRILSLAV
+40 ITSQLLSDRVLSLAV

-70 DKAGGRW
+70 NKAQGRW
-77 SNFTVKD
+77 DNFTVKD
-84 GLAHNHVLSIALDGL
+84 GLAHNHVLSIALDDL

-111 YEISTSTWT
+111 YAMDTNMWT

-131 EVSSIAVDSRFIWF
+131 EISCIAVDSRFIWF

-156 ETNSWARKREE
+156 ETNSWARKQEA
-167 DGLAGDFVTQI
+167 DGLAGDAVTQI

-184 IWVGTENGVSRY
+184 IWVGTKNGVSRY

-221 ADEDSVWFGTENKG
+221 AGEDSVWFGTENKG

-257 SDQINA
+257 SDQINT

-269 SLWLGTADSGVQR
+269 SLWLGTADSGAQR

-292 YTAETGLSSNHITA
+292 HTAETGLPSNHVTA
-306 IAADGNVVWFGT
+306 IAADGNVIWFGT
-318 YEHGLVRYDLRH
+318 YEHGLVRYDLRR
-330 ETWRIYNEIKA
+330 ERWRFYGEIKA

-348 DIFLT
+348 DILAT
-353 EESVWVATRSGL
+353 DESVWVATRSGL
-365 NQAIYLESA
+365 NQATYLE
-374 GNSTILNW
+374 GPEFSTELDW
-382 RTLSKAE
+382 RTLSKAN
-389 GLADNY
+389 GLVDNY
-395 VTTVVKVGEDLWAG
+395 ITALAEVEENLWVG
-409 TPRGLGVRRGNEDRW
+409 TPRGLGERQGGEDRW
-424 RFFTTKDGL
+424 TFFTTKDGL
-433 AHDFVTC
+433 LHNFVTC
-440 VAWEPANRAT
+440 IALEFENRGT
-450 EGNEQ
+450 E
-455 GERTEEWKGGKDN
+455 
-468 NTPYASQSHHASR
+468 NT
-481 FTHHVSR
+481 FSR

-495 GLSTYEPQNQKWN
+495 GFSTYEPRNQRWN
-508 THPSKLQISGW
+508 THPSELQISGW
-519 INDIRLDDNFV
+519 INDIKLDNDFV
-530 WIATTDGLVYH
+530 WIATADGLVYH
-541 NRSAGVSGKL
+541 NLSTGVSGKL
-551 TKKDGLP
+551 TEKDGLP
-558 SAVINTVAIGRDSV
+558 SEMINTVAIGRDSI
-572 WIGTLS
+572 WIGTVS
-578 GLAQIDKSFITPHV
+578 GLARLDKSFITPHV
-592 SRPDMSKIV
+592 PIHRGSTSRSE
-601 VPTHR
+601 
-606 DSALRN
+606 DSDAIGTSGISR
-612 ARDFGF
+612 FTF

-645 TEDLWTHYTRENTNK
+645 AKDLWTHYTREDTNG

-669 ISKDGD
+669 ISKNSE
-675 KIWVG
+675 KIWIG
-680 TIAGV
+680 TTAGV
-685 SCFDKTTSKWSKH
+685 SCLDERTGKWSKH

-707 HSNWVSKL
+707 RSNWVSKL
-715 AEDGDGLWFG
+715 AEDGERLWFG
-725 NWKDSTAGA
+725 NWKDSTEGA
-734 IVRYNGQTDTFRF
+734 IVRYNRQTDTFRF

-756 SIERPITRIHA
+756 SIERPITRIHG
-767 LTVGKNE
+767 LTVGENE

-780 GGVLRYNKATDMWHH
+780 GGLLRYNKATDMWRH
-795 YTTAEGLPN
+795 YTTETGLPN
-804 NEVWTIVLD
+804 NEVWAIVLD
-813 DPHLWTAHVGGV
+813 PPYLWAAHIGGV

-831 ETDVWQTYEIVP
+831 ETDTWKPYEIVP

-856 PRYVWVTTVWE
+856 SRYVWVTTVWE

-872 DKLTDQWSS
+872 DKLADRWSS

-895 LLVDGDFIWVTG
+895 LLIDGDYVWVTG

-912 RYDRR
+912 RYNWR
-917 TKEWEIFSSQRVLS
+917 TKEWEIFSSRRVLS
-931 DVNFGIDKGLD
+931 GVNFGLDRGLD
-942 GVWLSYSGWGGDGA
+942 GVWLTYSGWGGDGA
-956 IASKYHNT
+956 IASKYHNKA
-964 TDSWTTLKLPQ
+964 DSWTTLKLPQ

-987 VETVDAVW
+987 VETADAVW

-1008 AAKDWTFFSKE
+1008 AAKDWTFFSDE

-1032 VVDDRYAWLGT
+1032 VVDDSHAWVGT

-1051 LKKEIWTTFSRSPLT
+1051 QKKEVWTTFTRSPLT

-1105 RLKEEDDERDGTPS
+1105 RLKGIEDMEDDTLS
-1119 VTCLAIDEKYAWLGT
+1119 ITSLTIDEKYAWLGT
-1134 NKGVLRYDKAGD
+1134 NNGVLRYDKAGD
-1146 RWETYTVE
+1146 RWERYTVE
-1154 NGLPSNTVRDLD
+1154 NGLPSNTIRDLD

-1208 KQYAQTL
+1208 QKYAQTL
-1215 LSDDVRCVAVGEEM
+1215 LSDDVRCVAVGKEM

-1235 KGTCQYDREKKTWEA
+1235 KGTCRYDRQKKTWEA
-1250 LSTDVSVLDEIGPGS
+1250 LAVNVSVLNKIGPGS
-1265 AEDPDNREIQRN
+1265 AEHPENREIQSN
-1277 LLDTSVIVIDGK
+1277 LTDTSVIVIDEE

-1301 YNLESGDF
+1301 YNVESGDF

-1320 DVVTS
+1320 DVVTC
-1325 IALNGEAIWFGSAD
+1325 IALNGDEIWFGSAD
-1339 AGVTRLDRTTGD
+1339 AGATRLNKITGD
-1351 WRIFNIGDG
+1351 WRVFNTDDG

-1369 ALDGDQLWFGTE
+1369 AFDGDHLWFGTE
-1381 QGLCRYNQATETWTS
+1381 RGLCRYNQKTETWTS
-1396 YAEDQ
+1396 YAED

>member
-1 MRQVRI
+1 MRQIRLI
-7 LLGFIILLSL
+7 LGFLILLSL
-17 VRCSTHDPQQM
+17 GSCSTHDPQQM
-28 HPDFFVDEEGAV
+28 PPDFFLDEAGAAT
-40 ISQLLSDRILSLAV
+40 SQLLSDRVLSLAV

-70 DKAGGRW
+70 DKAQGRW
-77 SNFTVKD
+77 NNFTVKD
-84 GLAHNHVLSIALDGL
+84 GLAHNHVLSIALDDL

-111 YEISTSTWT
+111 YELPTSTWT
-120 RYMPRDGLAGR
+120 RYMPHDGLAGR

-156 ETNSWARKREE
+156 ETNSWARKRED
-167 DGLAGDFVTQI
+167 DGLAGDAVTQI
-178 VIDDDY
+178 SIDDDY

-221 ADEDSVWFGTENKG
+221 ADENSVWFGTENKG

-269 SLWLGTADSGVQR
+269 SLWLGTADSGAQR

-292 YTAETGLSSNHITA
+292 YTAEAGLPSNHITA
-306 IAADGNVVWFGT
+306 IAADGNVVWLGT
-318 YEHGLVRYDLRH
+318 YEHGLARYDLRS
-330 ETWRIYNEIKA
+330 ETWRLYGEVKA

-348 DIFLT
+348 DILAT
-353 EESVWVATRSGL
+353 DESIWVATRSGL
-365 NQAIYLESA
+365 NQAAYLA
-374 GNSTILNW
+374 GTEFSVGLNW

-389 GLADNY
+389 GLADDY
-395 VTTVVKVGEDLWAG
+395 ITTVTEVGADLWLG
-409 TPRGLGVRRGNEDRW
+409 TPRGLGVRYGGEDRW
-424 RFFTTKDGL
+424 TFFTTKDGL

-440 VAWEPANRAT
+440 IAWETANNGA
-450 EGNEQ
+450 
-455 GERTEEWKGGKDN
+455 ERT
-468 NTPYASQSHHASR
+468 
-481 FTHHVSR
+481 FSR

-495 GLSTYEPQNQKWN
+495 GLSTYEPHSQKWN
-508 THPSKLQISGW
+508 THPSDLQISGR
-519 INDIRLDDNFV
+519 INDIKLAGSFV
-530 WIATTDGLVYH
+530 WIATIDGLVYH
-541 NRSAGVSGKL
+541 DRSANVSGKL
-551 TKKDGLP
+551 TETDGLP
-558 SAVINTVAIGRDSV
+558 LKMVNTIAIGDNFIWV
-572 WIGTLS
+572 GTPS
-578 GLAQIDKSFITPHV
+578 GLARLDKSIIMPHV
-592 SRPDMSKIV
+592 SHLDISKILV
-601 VPTHR
+601 T
-606 DSALRN
+606 
-612 ARDFGF
+612 RDFTLRT
-618 HNNVRAIV
+618 NVRAIV
-626 VDDDTIWIG
+626 VDGNDTIWIG
-635 TPLGLAKYDT
+635 TPSGLGKYNIAADV
-645 TEDLWTHYTRENTNK
+645 WTHYTRENTNE

-669 ISKDGD
+669 ISKNSN

-680 TIAGV
+680 TIAGA
-685 SCFDKTTSKWSKH
+685 SCLDEKTGKWSKH
-698 VAATTTEVL
+698 LAATTTEAL

-715 AEDGDGLWFG
+715 VEDGDGLWFG
-725 NWKDSTAGA
+725 NWKDSTEGA
-734 IVRYNGQTDTFRF
+734 IVRYNRQTDTFRF

-756 SIERPITRIHA
+756 SVERPITRIHA
-767 LTVGKNE
+767 LTVGENE

-780 GGVLRYNKATDMWHH
+780 GGLLRYDKRTDMWRH
-795 YTTAEGLPN
+795 YTTEDGLPN

-813 DPHLWTAHVGGV
+813 APYLWTAHIGGV

-831 ETDVWQTYEIVP
+831 ETDGWKTYEIVP

-895 LLVDGDFIWVTG
+895 LLIEGDYIWVTG

-912 RYDRR
+912 RYNRR
-917 TKEWEIFSSQRVLS
+917 TEEWEIFSSGRVLS
-931 DVNFGIDKGLD
+931 GVNYGIDRGLD
-942 GVWLSYSGWGGDGA
+942 GVWLRYSGWSGKGA
-956 IASKYHNT
+956 IASKYNNK

-975 MEGVEFDRTKQV
+975 MEGVDFDRTMQV
-987 VETVDAVW
+987 VETADAVW

-1008 AAKDWTFFSKE
+1008 AAKDWTFFSEE

-1032 VVDDRYAWLGT
+1032 VVDDNYAWVGT

-1051 LKKEIWTTFSRSPLT
+1051 LKKEVWTTFTRSPLT

-1073 VYAIAAEARYVW
+1073 VYAIAVEARYVW
-1085 LATTNGLHRYDKQ
+1085 LATTNGLHRYDKR

-1105 RLKEEDDERDGTPS
+1105 RLKEKDEEDDTPS

-1134 NKGVLRYDKAGD
+1134 NKGILRYDKAGD
-1146 RWETYTVE
+1146 RWETYAVE
-1154 NGLPSNTVRDLD
+1154 NGLPSNTIRDLD

-1200 EVKGMSDD
+1200 EVEGMGDD
-1208 KQYAQTL
+1208 KKYAQAL

-1235 KGTCQYDREKKTWEA
+1235 KGTCRYDREKKTWEV
-1250 LSTDVSVLDEIGPGS
+1250 LTTDSSVLGKIGIRSDSDTTIGS
-1265 AEDPDNREIQRN
+1265 SKIENPENREIQSN
-1277 LLDTSVIVIDGK
+1277 LTDTSVIVIDGEE
-1289 DIWFGTGKGATK
+1289 IWFGTGKGATK
-1301 YNLESGDF
+1301 YNIESGDF

-1320 DVVTS
+1320 DVVTC
-1325 IALNGEAIWFGSAD
+1325 IALNGVEIWFGSAD
-1339 AGVTRLDRTTGD
+1339 AGVTRLDKITGS
-1351 WRIFNIGDG
+1351 WRVFDTDDG

-1369 ALDGDQLWFGTE
+1369 AFDGDQLWFGTE
-1381 QGLCRYNQATETWTS
+1381 RGLCRYNQATGTWTS
-1396 YAEDQ
+1396 YAEN

>member
-1 MRQVRI
+1 MRQIRLI
-7 LLGFIILLSL
+7 LGLIILLL
-17 VRCSTHDPQQM
+17 LANCSTHDPQQV
-28 HPDFFVDEEGAV
+28 HPDFFVDEKGAV
-40 ISQLLSDRILSLAV
+40 ISQLLSDRILALAV
-54 DSRYLWVGT
+54 DSRYLWIGT

-70 DKAGGRW
+70 DKAQGRW
-77 SNFTVKD
+77 DNFTVKD

-111 YEISTSTWT
+111 YEMGTNTWT

-131 EVSSIAVDSRFIWF
+131 EVSCVAVDSRFIWF

-184 IWVGTENGVSRY
+184 IWVGTENGVSRH

-202 WNNYDKDSG
+202 WNSYDKDSG

-269 SLWLGTADSGVQR
+269 SLWLGTADSGAQR

-348 DIFLT
+348 DIFVT
-353 EESVWVATRSGL
+353 DESVWVATRSGL

-374 GNSTILNW
+374 GGSTPLNW

-389 GLADNY
+389 GLPDNY
-395 VTTVVKVGEDLWAG
+395 ITTVAEVGEDLWVG

-440 VAWEPANRAT
+440 VAWEL
-450 EGNEQ
+450 GS
-455 GERTEEWKGGKDN
+455 GGIAG
-468 NTPYASQSHHASR
+468 TY
-481 FTHHVSR
+481 SR

-495 GLSTYEPQNQKWN
+495 GLSTYEPQNRKWN
-508 THPSKLQISGW
+508 THPSELQISSW
-519 INDIRLDDNFV
+519 ITDIKLDGSSV
-530 WIATTDGLVYH
+530 WIATVDGLIYYD
-541 NRSAGVSGKL
+541 RSAGVSGKL
-551 TKKDGLP
+551 TEKDGLP
-558 SAVINTVAIGRDSV
+558 SEVINTVAIEGNFI
-572 WIGTLS
+572 WIGTPS
-578 GLAQIDKSFITPHV
+578 GLVRLKKSFITPHV
-592 SRPDMSKIV
+592 SRFM
-601 VPTHR
+601 
-606 DSALRN
+606 LR
-612 ARDFGF
+612 A
-618 HNNVRAIV
+618 NVRAIV
-626 VDDDTIWIG
+626 VDDNTIWIG
-635 TPLGLAKYDT
+635 TPLGLAKYNT
-645 TEDLWTHYTRENTNK
+645 VEDLWTHYTRESTNG
-660 GLASDNVKT
+660 GLVSDNVKA
-669 ISKDGD
+669 ISKRGG
-675 KIWVG
+675 KVWIG

-685 SCFDKTTSKWSKH
+685 SWLDESTGNWSKH
-698 VAATTTEVL
+698 VAAATTEVL

-715 AEDGDGLWFG
+715 AEDGAGLWFG
-725 NWKDSTAGA
+725 NWKDSTEGA
-734 IVRYNGQTDTFRF
+734 IVRYDRQIDIFRF

-756 SIERPITRIHA
+756 SIGRPITRIHA
-767 LTVGKNE
+767 LTVGGNE

-780 GGVLRYNKATDMWHH
+780 GGLLRYDKRTDTWRH
-795 YTTAEGLPN
+795 YTIEDGLPN

-813 DPHLWTAHVGGV
+813 PPYLWAAHLGGV

-831 ETDVWQTYEIVP
+831 ETDTWNTYEIVP

-848 NIGTIAVD
+848 NIGTIAID
-856 PRYVWVTTVWE
+856 PQYVWVTTIWE
-867 GIKRY
+867 GLKRY

-895 LLVDGDFIWVTG
+895 LLIEGDYVWVTG

-912 RYDRR
+912 RYDQR
-917 TKEWEIFSSQRVLS
+917 TKEWEIFSSRRVLS
-931 DVNFGIDKGLD
+931 DVNFGLDRGLD
-942 GVWLSYSGWGGDGA
+942 GIWLTYSGWSGDGA

-975 MEGVEFDRTKQV
+975 MEGVDFDRAKQV
-987 VETVDAVW
+987 VETADAVW

-1008 AAKDWTFFSKE
+1008 AAKDWTFFSEE

-1032 VVDDRYAWLGT
+1032 VIDDSYAWVGT

-1051 LKKEIWTTFSRSPLT
+1051 LKKEVWTTFTRSPLT

-1085 LATTNGLHRYDKQ
+1085 LATANGLHRYDKQ

-1105 RLKEEDDERDGTPS
+1105 RLKGVDDEEADTPS
-1119 VTCLAIDEKYAWLGT
+1119 VTCLAVDEKYAWLGT
-1134 NKGVLRYDKAGD
+1134 NKGILRYDKAGD

-1154 NGLPSNTVRDLD
+1154 NGLPSNIIRDLD

-1191 AWESHTQAL
+1191 SWESHTQAL

-1208 KQYAQTL
+1208 KKYAQTL
-1215 LSDDVRCVAVGEEM
+1215 LSDDVRCVAVDDEM

-1235 KGTCQYDREKKTWEA
+1235 KGACRYDREKKTWEA
-1250 LSTDVSVLDEIGPGS
+1250 LTTDSSVLDKVG
-1265 AEDPDNREIQRN
+1265 IQSH
-1277 LLDTSVIVIDGK
+1277 LTDTSVIVIDEE

-1301 YNLESGDF
+1301 YNVESGDF
-1309 VTYTRSDGLAS
+1309 VTYTQSDGLAS
-1320 DVVTS
+1320 DVVTC
-1325 IALNGEAIWFGSAD
+1325 IALNGEEIWFGSAD
-1339 AGVTRLDRTTGD
+1339 AGVTRLDRNTGD
-1351 WRIFNIGDG
+1351 WRIFNIDDG
-1360 LLHNRVEAI
+1360 LPHNRVEAI
-1369 ALDGDQLWFGTE
+1369 AFDGDQLWFGTE
-1381 QGLCRYNQATETWTS
+1381 RGLCRYNQATGTWTS
-1396 YAEDQ
+1396 YAED

>member
-17 VRCSTHDPQQM
+17 ANCSTHDPQQM
-28 HPDFFVDEEGAV
+28 HPDFFLDEEGAAA
-40 ISQLLSDRILSLAV
+40 SQLLSDRVLSLAV

-70 DKAGGRW
+70 DKAQGRW
-77 SNFTVKD
+77 DNFTVKD
-84 GLAHNHVLSIALDGL
+84 GLAHNHVLSIALDDL

-111 YEISTSTWT
+111 YEIPTSTWT

-131 EVSSIAVDSRFIWF
+131 EVSSVAVDSRFIWF

-167 DGLAGDFVTQI
+167 DGLAGDAVTQI
-178 VIDDDY
+178 AIDDDY

-202 WNNYDKDSG
+202 WSNYDKDSG

-221 ADEDSVWFGTENKG
+221 ADGDSVWFGTENKG

-269 SLWLGTADSGVQR
+269 SLWLGTADSGAQR

-292 YTAETGLSSNHITA
+292 YTAEAGLPSNHITA
-306 IAADGNVVWFGT
+306 IAADGNVVWLGT
-318 YEHGLVRYDLRH
+318 YEHGLARYDLRS
-330 ETWRIYNEIKA
+330 ETWRLYGEIKA

-348 DIFLT
+348 DILVT
-353 EESVWVATRSGL
+353 DESIWVATRSGL
-365 NQAIYLESA
+365 NQAAYLADTEFSL
-374 GNSTILNW
+374 GLNW

-395 VTTVVKVGEDLWAG
+395 ITAVAEAGEDLWVG
-409 TPRGLGVRRGNEDRW
+409 TPRGLGVKRDNEDRW
-424 RFFTTKDGL
+424 TFFTTKDGL

-440 VAWEPANRAT
+440 VVWESGGA
-450 EGNEQ
+450 
-455 GERTEEWKGGKDN
+455 GET
-468 NTPYASQSHHASR
+468 
-481 FTHHVSR
+481 FSR
-488 LWIGTRA
+488 LWIGTGV
-495 GLSTYEPQNQKWN
+495 GLSTYEPQNRRWD
-508 THPSKLQISGW
+508 THPSELQISGR
-519 INDIRLDDNFV
+519 INDIKLDGNFV
-530 WIATTDGLVYH
+530 WIATADGLVYYDKI
-541 NRSAGVSGKL
+541 ADVSGKL
-551 TKKDGLP
+551 TETDGLP
-558 SAVINTVAIGRDSV
+558 SKIINTIEIGDNSI
-572 WIGTLS
+572 WIGTQS
-578 GLAQIDKSFITPHV
+578 GLAWLDKPIAASHV
-592 SRPDMSKIV
+592 SHPDTSRILAK
-601 VPTHR
+601 
-606 DSALRN
+606 
-612 ARDFGF
+612 RDFTF
-618 HNNVRAIV
+618 HANVRAIV
-626 VDDDTIWIG
+626 VDDDTVWIG
-635 TPLGLAKYDT
+635 TPLGLARYDT
-645 TEDLWTHYTRENTNK
+645 AEDLWTHYTRENTNER
-660 GLASDNVKT
+660 LASNNVKV
-669 ISKDGD
+669 ILENGD
-675 KIWVG
+675 KIWIG
-680 TIAGV
+680 TTAGV
-685 SCFDKTTSKWSKH
+685 NCLDKKTGKWSKH

-715 AEDGDGLWFG
+715 AEDGDRLWFG
-725 NWKDSTAGA
+725 NWKDSTEGA
-734 IVRYNGQTDTFRF
+734 IVRHNRQTDTFRF

-756 SIERPITRIHA
+756 SIERPITRIHD
-767 LTVGKNE
+767 LTVDENE

-780 GGVLRYNKATDMWHH
+780 SGLLRYDKTTDTWRH
-795 YTTAEGLPN
+795 YTIEDGLPN
-804 NEVWTIVLD
+804 NEVWSVVLD
-813 DPHLWTAHVGGV
+813 TPYLWAAHIGGV

-831 ETDVWQTYEIVP
+831 ESDTCKTYEIVP

-856 PRYVWVTTVWE
+856 PQYVWVTTVWE

-872 DKLTDQWSS
+872 DKSADTWTA

-895 LLVDGDFIWVTG
+895 LLIDGDYVWVTG

-912 RYDRR
+912 RYDRQ
-917 TKEWEIFSSQRVLS
+917 TGEWKIFSSQRVLS
-931 DVNFGIDKGLD
+931 DVNFGLDRGLD
-942 GVWLSYSGWGGDGA
+942 GVWLTYSGWSGEGA

-987 VETVDAVW
+987 VETADAVW

-1008 AAKDWTFFSKE
+1008 AAKDWTFFSEE

-1032 VVDDRYAWLGT
+1032 VVDDNYAWVGT

-1051 LKKEIWTTFSRSPLT
+1051 LKKEVWTTFTRSPLT

-1073 VYAIAAEARYVW
+1073 VYAIAAEGRYVW
-1085 LATTNGLHRYDKQ
+1085 LATTDGLHRYDKQ

-1105 RLKEEDDERDGTPS
+1105 RLKGVDDDEDETPS
-1119 VTCLAIDEKYAWLGT
+1119 ITCLTIDEKYAWLGT

-1154 NGLPSNTVRDLD
+1154 NGLPSNTIRDLD

-1200 EVKGMSDD
+1200 EIKGMGDD
-1208 KQYAQTL
+1208 EKYAQTL
-1215 LSDDVRCVAVGEEM
+1215 LSDDVRCVAVGEKL

-1235 KGTCQYDREKKTWEA
+1235 KGTCRYDREKKTWQA
-1250 LSTDVSVLDEIGPGS
+1250 LTTDSSVLDKIGPGS
-1265 AEDPDNREIQRN
+1265 AEDPENREIQSN
-1277 LLDTSVIVIDGK
+1277 LTDTSIIVIDEEE
-1289 DIWFGTGKGATK
+1289 IWFGTDKGATK
-1301 YNLESGDF
+1301 YNVESGDF
-1309 VTYTRSDGLAS
+1309 ITYTQSDGLAS
-1320 DVVTS
+1320 DVVTC
-1325 IALNGEAIWFGSAD
+1325 IALSGEEIWFGSAD
-1339 AGVTRLDRTTGD
+1339 AGVTRLDRTTGG
-1351 WRIFNIGDG
+1351 WRVFNIDDG
-1360 LLHNRVEAI
+1360 LSHNRVEAI

-1381 QGLCRYNQATETWTS
+1381 RGLCRYNQATGTWTS
-1396 YAEDQ
+1396 YAED

>member
-1 MRQVRI
+1 MHQARI
-7 LLGFIILLSL
+7 ILGFIILLSL
-17 VRCSTHDPQQM
+17 AGCSIHDPQQM
-28 HPDFFVDEEGAV
+28 PPDFFLDKEGDAT
-40 ISQLLSDRILSLAV
+40 SQLLSDRVLSLAV

-70 DKAGGRW
+70 DKMQGCW
-77 SNFTVKD
+77 DNFTVKD
-84 GLAHNHVLSIALDGL
+84 GLAHNHVLSIALDNL

-111 YEISTSTWT
+111 YEIPTSTWT

-131 EVSSIAVDSRFIWF
+131 EVSSVAVDSRFIWF

-202 WNNYDKDSG
+202 WNNYDKDNG

-221 ADEDSVWFGTENKG
+221 VDEDSVWFGTENKG

-269 SLWLGTADSGVQR
+269 SLWLGTADSGAQR

-292 YTAETGLSSNHITA
+292 YTAEAGLPSNHITA
-306 IAADGNVVWFGT
+306 IAADGNVVWLGT
-318 YEHGLVRYDLRH
+318 YEHGLAQYDLRG
-330 ETWRIYNEIKA
+330 ETWRLYSEIKA
-341 LSDNDVK
+341 LSDNDVQ
-348 DIFLT
+348 DILT
-353 EESVWVATRSGL
+353 TDESIWVATRSGL
-365 NQAIYLESA
+365 NQAAYLADTEFSLE
-374 GNSTILNW
+374 LNW

-395 VTTVVKVGEDLWAG
+395 ITTVAEVGEDLWVG
-409 TPRGLGVRRGNEDRW
+409 TPRGLGKRQIPLQLKKNKVAEFASRHENENRW
-424 RFFTTKDGL
+424 TFFTTKDGL
-433 AHDFVTC
+433 AHDFITC
-440 VAWEPANRAT
+440 VAWEPANGAT
-450 EGNEQ
+450 EGQGQ
-455 GERTEEWKGGKDN
+455 GEGTEEWKGGKNN
-468 NTPYASQSHHASR
+468 NTPYASQSN
-481 FTHHVSR
+481 HVSR
-488 LWIGTRA
+488 LWVGTKA
-495 GLSTYEPQNQKWN
+495 GLSTYEPQNRRWN
-508 THPSKLQISGW
+508 THPSGLQISGR
-519 INDIRLDDNFV
+519 INDIKLDGNFV
-530 WIATTDGLVYH
+530 WIATADGLVYYD
-541 NRSAGVSGKL
+541 RITDVSGKL
-551 TKKDGLP
+551 TETDGLP
-558 SAVINTVAIGRDSV
+558 SRIINALEIGGNSI
-572 WIGTLS
+572 WIGTQS
-578 GLAQIDKSFITPHV
+578 GLARLDKPLATPHV
-592 SRPDMSKIV
+592 SRPDILRIF

-606 DSALRN
+606 VSALRN
-612 ARDFGF
+612 ERDFTF
-618 HNNVRAIV
+618 DANVRAIV
-626 VDDDTIWIG
+626 VDDYTVWIG

-645 TEDLWTHYTRENTNK
+645 AANLWTHYTRENTNR
-660 GLASDNVKT
+660 GLASNNVKV
-669 ISKDGD
+669 ILKDSG
-675 KIWVG
+675 KVWIG
-680 TIAGV
+680 TTAGV
-685 SCFDKTTSKWSKH
+685 SCLDKKTGKWSKH

-715 AEDGDGLWFG
+715 TEDGDRLWFG
-725 NWKDSTAGA
+725 NWKDSTEGA
-734 IVRYNGQTDTFRF
+734 IVRYNRQTDTFRF

-756 SIERPITRIHA
+756 SIERPITRIHG
-767 LTVGKNE
+767 LTVGENE

-780 GGVLRYNKATDMWHH
+780 SGLLRYNKMTDTWRH
-795 YTTAEGLPN
+795 YTVADGLPN
-804 NEVWTIVLD
+804 NEVWTAVLD
-813 DPHLWTAHVGGV
+813 APYLWTAHIGGV

-831 ETDVWQTYEIVP
+831 ELDTWKTYEIVP

-856 PRYVWVTTVWE
+856 PQYVWVTTVWE

-872 DKLTDQWSS
+872 DKSTDTWTA

-895 LLVDGDFIWVTG
+895 LLIDGDHVWVTG

-912 RYDRR
+912 RYNQW
-917 TKEWEIFSSQRVLS
+917 TEEWEIFSSQRVLS
-931 DVNFGIDKGLD
+931 DVNFGLDKGID
-942 GVWLSYSGWGGDGA
+942 GVWLTYSGWSGRGA
-956 IASKYHNT
+956 LASKYHNK

-975 MEGVEFDRTKQV
+975 IEGVDFDRAKQV
-987 VETVDAVW
+987 VETTDAVW
-995 FAADEQGLARYNK
+995 FTADGQGLARYNK
-1008 AAKDWTFFSKE
+1008 AAKDWTFFSEE
-1019 NGLASNDLIEYSL
+1019 NGLASNDLIEHSL
-1032 VVDDRYAWLGT
+1032 VVDDNYAWVGT

-1051 LKKEIWTTFSRSPLT
+1051 LKKEVWTTFTRSPLT

-1073 VYAIAAEARYVW
+1073 VYAIAAEGRYVW
-1085 LATTNGLHRYDKQ
+1085 LGTTNGLHRYDKQ

-1105 RLKEEDDERDGTPS
+1105 RLKEVDEEDDTPS
-1119 VTCLAIDEKYAWLGT
+1119 ITCLTIDEKYVWLGT

-1146 RWETYTVE
+1146 RWERYTVE
-1154 NGLPSNTVRDLD
+1154 NGLPSNTIRDLD

-1200 EVKGMSDD
+1200 EIKGMGDD
-1208 KQYAQTL
+1208 KKYAQTL
-1215 LSDDVRCVAVGEEM
+1215 LSDDVRCVAVGEKL

-1235 KGTCQYDREKKTWEA
+1235 KGPCRYDRDKKTWEA
-1250 LSTDVSVLDEIGPGS
+1250 LTIDSSVLDKIGLQS
-1265 AEDPDNREIQRN
+1265 H
-1277 LLDTSVIVIDGK
+1277 LTDTSVIVIDEA
-1289 DIWFGTGKGATK
+1289 DIWFGTDKGATR
-1301 YNLESGDF
+1301 YNVESGDF

-1320 DVVTS
+1320 DVVTC
-1325 IALNGEAIWFGSAD
+1325 IALNGEEIWFGSAD
-1339 AGVTRLDRTTGD
+1339 AGVTQLDRTTGD
-1351 WRIFNIGDG
+1351 WRVFNIDDG
-1360 LLHNRVEAI
+1360 LSHNRVEAI

-1381 QGLCRYNQATETWTS
+1381 RGLCRYNQETGTWTS
-1396 YAEDQ
+1396 YAEH

>member
-1 MRQVRI
+1 MRQIRLI
-7 LLGFIILLSL
+7 LGFIILLSL
-17 VRCSTHDPQQM
+17 ANCSTHDPQQI
-28 HPDFFVDEEGAV
+28 HPDFFVDGEGSV
-40 ISQLLSDRILSLAV
+40 ISQLLSDRVLSLAV

-70 DKAGGRW
+70 DKTQGRW
-77 SNFTVKD
+77 TNFTVRD
-84 GLAHNHVLSIALDGL
+84 GLAHNHVLSIVLDGA

-111 YEISTSTWT
+111 YEIPTNTWR

-131 EVSSIAVDSRFIWF
+131 EVSCIAVDSRFIWF

-156 ETNSWARKREE
+156 ETNSWARKGGEN
-167 DGLAGDFVTQI
+167 GLAGDFVTQI

-202 WNNYDKDSG
+202 WNNYDKESG

-269 SLWLGTADSGVQR
+269 SLWLGTADSGAQR

-292 YTAETGLSSNHITA
+292 YTAETGLASNHITA

-330 ETWRIYNEIKA
+330 ETWRTYNEIKA

-348 DIFLT
+348 DILVT
-353 EESVWVATRSGL
+353 DESIWVATRSGL
-365 NQAIYLESA
+365 NQAIDLENV
-374 GNSTILNW
+374 GDSTTLNW

-395 VTTVVKVGEDLWAG
+395 VTTVVEVGEDLWIG
-409 TPRGLGVRRGNEDRW
+409 TPRGLGVRHENEDRW
-424 RFFTTKDGL
+424 TFFTAKDGL

-440 VAWEPANRAT
+440 IAWESGRSGT
-450 EGNEQ
+450 EG
-455 GERTEEWKGGKDN
+455 TS
-468 NTPYASQSHHASR
+468 P
-481 FTHHVSR
+481 R
-488 LWIGTRA
+488 LWVGTRT
-495 GLSTYEPQNQKWN
+495 GLSTYEPQTRKWN
-508 THPSKLQISGW
+508 THSSKLQISGR
-519 INDIRLDDNFV
+519 INDIKLGNDFV
-530 WIATTDGLVYH
+530 WIATADGLVY
-541 NRSAGVSGKL
+541 NNPSAGVSGKL
-551 TKKDGLP
+551 TEKHGLP
-558 SAVINTVAIGRDSV
+558 SKMINTIEIGGNSV

-578 GLAQIDKSFITPHV
+578 GLAQLDKSFITPHI
-592 SRPDMSKIV
+592 SRPDISRILI
-601 VPTHR
+601 PAHR

-612 ARDFGF
+612 ERDFTF
-618 HNNVRAIV
+618 HANVRAIV
-626 VDDDTIWIG
+626 ADGDNTIWIG
-635 TPLGLAKYDT
+635 TPSGLVKYNI
-645 TEDLWTHYTRENTNK
+645 TEDAWTHYTHENTNE

-669 ISKDGD
+669 ISKSGD

-685 SCFDKTTSKWSKH
+685 SCLDERTGNWSKH
-698 VAATTTEVL
+698 VAAITTEVL

-725 NWKDSTAGA
+725 NWKDSTEGA
-734 IVRYNGQTDTFRF
+734 IVRYNRQIDTFRF

-756 SIERPITRIHA
+756 SIERPITRIHG
-767 LTVGKNE
+767 LTVGENE

-780 GGVLRYNKATDMWHH
+780 SGLLRYDKKTDTWRH
-795 YTTAEGLPN
+795 YTVKDGLPN
-804 NEVWTIVLD
+804 NEVWAIVLD
-813 DPHLWTAHVGGV
+813 APYLWTAHIGGV

-831 ETDVWQTYEIVP
+831 ETDAWKTYEIVP

-856 PRYVWVTTVWE
+856 SQYVWVTTVWE

-872 DKLTDQWSS
+872 DKLTDQWGS
-881 ITEAHGLGNNETND
+881 ITEADGLGNNEAND
-895 LLVDGDFIWVTG
+895 LLIDSDYIWVTG

-912 RYDRR
+912 RYNRR
-917 TKEWEIFSSQRVLS
+917 TEEWEIFSSQRVLS
-931 DVNFGIDKGLD
+931 GVNFGIYRGLD
-942 GVWLSYSGWGGDGA
+942 GVWLTYSGWNETGA
-956 IASKYHNT
+956 IASKYHNK

-975 MEGVEFDRTKQV
+975 IEGVDFDRAKQV
-987 VETVDAVW
+987 IETTDVVW
-995 FAADEQGLARYNK
+995 FTADGQGLARYNK
-1008 AAKDWTFFSKE
+1008 AAKDWTFFSEE
-1019 NGLASNDLIEYSL
+1019 NGLASNDLIEHSL
-1032 VVDDRYAWLGT
+1032 VVDDNYAWVGT

-1051 LKKEIWTTFSRSPLT
+1051 LKKEVWTTFTRSPLT

-1073 VYAIAAEARYVW
+1073 VYAIAAEGRYVW
-1085 LATTNGLHRYDKQ
+1085 LATSNGLHRYDKQ

-1105 RLKEEDDERDGTPS
+1105 RLKGMEDMEDDTPS
-1119 VTCLAIDEKYAWLGT
+1119 ITCLTIDEKYAWLGT
-1134 NKGVLRYDKAGD
+1134 NNGVLRYDKAGD

-1154 NGLPSNTVRDLD
+1154 NGLPSNIIRDLD
-1166 VRGYDLWISTD
+1166 VRDYDLWISTD

-1200 EVKGMSDD
+1200 AVEGMGDN
-1208 KQYAQTL
+1208 KKYAQTL
-1215 LSDDVRCVAVGEEM
+1215 LSDDVRCVAVGEKL

-1235 KGTCQYDREKKTWEA
+1235 KGACRYDREKKTWA
-1250 LSTDVSVLDEIGPGS
+1250 VLTTDSSVLDKIG
-1265 AEDPDNREIQRN
+1265 IQSN
-1277 LLDTSVIVIDGK
+1277 LTDTSVIVIDEA
-1289 DIWFGTGKGATK
+1289 DIWFGTSKGATK
-1301 YNLESGDF
+1301 YNAESGDF

-1320 DVVTS
+1320 DVVTC
-1325 IALNGEAIWFGSAD
+1325 IALNGEEIWFGSTD

-1351 WRIFNIGDG
+1351 WRVFNIDDG
-1360 LLHNRVEAI
+1360 LPHNRVEAI
-1369 ALDGDQLWFGTE
+1369 APDGDQLWFGTE
-1381 QGLCRYNQATETWTS
+1381 RGLCRYNQKTGTWTS
-1396 YAEDQ
+1396 YAED